1 MTYPLLPLQA
11 GSRRLALIV
20 IPLLLVL
27 SLAATCPAVPTPPP
41 APAPTPALPVSLSA
55 TPQGTAAGQLGILP
69 YLSAFLDTDGDMSV
83 EEVATPGMMP
93 SFQPLHP
100 RTLPRSSGVTW
111 LRLEIPAAGTERTES
126 LMLDLGQGVPAG
138 AVLYTPDIDPL
149 SRQTTWQ
156 ESQANWR
163 NLLPLPLPAETP
175 QVCFIRLDGQ
185 PPLWFAPTLRSLD
198 NLAGAPESLLGPGV
212 MLALAVVMLLA
223 LLRGITERG
232 QWRFWTALYVGAALT
247 HAVLGGPDLGAGNI
261 TPADAVSAMAPG
273 LALMFL
279 AHLARHLMQ
288 TASHSRLLD
297 IQYLLLSLPGAVL
310 ALLPL
315 WPDFSWLG
323 RFLPLWP
330 MLALIFVPTTLG
342 AWLMGVPGARRFLLG
357 CLVAALGAGLAVLD
371 LGTLLPPFVQGTLP
385 LWGTALSAL
394 IIAGMSA
401 PGREAGTSAE
411 PADPLAPGRPA
422 RNQTITDPNLRLLDT
437 DGNTLPL
444 MTGLSQPAPAPATVE
459 AESASATAIR
469 RLEQALA
476 APLREI
482 VEQDR
487 QLEQCALPHDVRSR
501 VENMGRRARQALSL
515 LHDPAG
521 DAAAPAAPAPT
532 DTARAEKR
540 VFDLRKTLRQA
551 HDTCRP
557 LAEKSGIALGWHVP
571 ADLEQLYEGPA
582 GELEDVLRLLLE
594 DALRATKGGK
604 IHFAVRRVP
613 DSKHPGHLLFQVRD
627 TGTGLPPEQRS
638 ASLLAR
644 IWELSSSHGGFLG
657 VESGPRGTSV
667 IFTLQLHLPEASDGE
682 DLPTV
687 LVCAPDAA
695 TRHELGAM
703 LRDLPCTCHETGTLA
718 HGLATGARKGRT
730 PAAVL
735 LVCGPEASVD
745 AAPLLRRY
753 HSLAERTGPF
763 GAVALT
769 PDQSQWDA
777 LAHAGFS
784 HALTLPVSE
793 DALRETVLEILGSHD
808 DVADLGA
815 PLPETR
821 QADAPLPDLF
831 GPAAAPQADQ
841 GMPDLLLSTD
851 DIPQQTA
858 PAAPAAA
865 SADLPDLFA
874 APAAAAADTAQAEPL
889 PLTDDMRLDMPAA
902 QTARPVADAVQPEE
916 AAPAESPVQENENA
930 PDAAE
935 DIAPAPAP
943 AAPDFPSVPM
953 PETAE
958 TNEAAMPE
966 APVKEEEPAAPA
978 ADMTREEPLPQQET
992 AAAAAAAPADVAA
1005 EALSDE
1011 MDSAEEAG
1019 TKAVA
1024 GADVTP
1030 PARDEA
1036 AAVSPSAPAFPA
1048 PAREAA
1054 AEQAPPAD
1062 DVQTGD
1068 APTDAAEAPV
1078 SDAVQPEEAAS
1089 ADSPVQEN
1097 ENAPEAAEDVAPAPA
1112 PAAPDFPSV
1121 PVGET
1126 AETNEAAMP
1135 EAPTRE
1141 EDTSVPATDMTQEEP
1156 LPQQETADAA
1166 PADVAAEALSDE
1178 MDSTDEAGAETVADT
1193 DVTPSAQDEAAA
1205 VPPSAPAFPAP
1216 AREAAAEQTLPAD
1229 DVQTGDASTDAAEA
1243 PVSDAVQ
1250 PEEAA
1255 SADSPVQENEN
1266 APEAAEDVA
1275 PAPAPAA
1282 PDFPSVPVAEMAETN
1297 EAAMPEAP
1305 AREEDT
1311 AAPAAGMTREEPLPQ
1326 QETADAAPADVAAE
1340 ALSDEMDS
1348 TDEAGAETV
1357 ADTDVT
1363 PSAQDEAAAVPPSA
1377 PAFPAPARE
1386 AAAEQTLPADDV
1398 QTGDASTDAAEA
1410 PVSDAVQPEE
1420 AASADS
1426 PVQENENAPE
1436 AAEDVAP
1443 APAPAAPDFPS
1454 VPVAEMAETNEAAMP
1469 EAPVK
1474 EAGPVAPVADMTREE
1489 PLPQQETADAAAA
1502 APADDATGATVDE
1515 KERTEA
1521 PVADAQAASA
1531 TRAPAFPSVEAA
1543 ASPLAGG
1550 YVSPS
1555 LRHAGEWVG
1564 EPMPIG
1570 TPVDRPAPRQE
1581 ETVSAPVE
1589 TVVTVRP
1596 LRRDVSPDEI
1606 ARKLGKPSLVPTDKS
1621 ALITPQPRKSSS
1633 TGPGAGTQPAF
1644 PGAPVEEAPQA
1655 VPGSKDVSSLPDM
1668 TPDSTTLLASG
1679 REETSRT
1686 RAAAN
1691 TLMRFLSRFH
1701 TGNGQPQDKEEAR
1714 SPQAPAATAQER
1726 QGTPRPMPR
1735 KDAPREETPGTTA
1748 DIPATT
1754 NPWIERRAASRP
1766 VAPTPRMPVPPM
1778 PQRPQPPDDPE
1789 DPLPALMWR
1798 MDKYLAEAGYALEQR
1813 RLHLVAD
1820 AAGRLAAEAES
1831 YGFRVLGRMARCV
1844 ESAGRAKDLQ
1854 AVTDLLPELAT
1865 AVERHRISMGS

>member
-1 MTYPLLPLQA
+1 MTYPLLPVQA
-11 GSRRLALIV
+11 ACRRLALIV

-41 APAPTPALPVSLSA
+41 VPAPTPALPASLSA
-55 TPQGTAAGQLGILP
+55 APQASTAGQLGILP

-83 EEVATPGMMP
+83 EEVAAPGMMA

-100 RTLPRSSGVTW
+100 RALPRSSGVTW
-111 LRLEIPAAGTERTES
+111 LRLEIPAAGTARAES

-198 NLAGAPESLLGPGV
+198 NLASAPESLLGPGV

-288 TASHSRLLD
+288 TPSHSRLLD

-315 WPDFSWLG
+315 WPDFSWMG

-401 PGREAGTSAE
+401 PGRETGSSAE
-411 PADPLAPGRPA
+411 AADPLAPGRPA
-422 RNQTITDPNLRLLDT
+422 QNQTITDPNLRLLDT

-482 VEQDR
+482 VEQNR
-487 QLEQCALPHDVRSR
+487 QLEQCALPHDARSR
-501 VENMGRRARQALSL
+501 VESMGRRARQALSL

-521 DAAAPAAPAPT
+521 EAAAPATPPPA

-540 VFDLRKTLRQA
+540 VFDLRKTLRQT
-551 HDTCRP
+551 HETCRA
-557 LAEKSGIALGWHVP
+557 LAEKSDIALGWHVP

-582 GELEDVLRLLLE
+582 GDLEDVLRLLLE
-594 DALRATKGGK
+594 DAVRASKGGK

-613 DSKHPGHLLFQVRD
+613 DSKNPGHLLFQVRD

-667 IFTLQLHLPEASDGE
+667 IFTLQLHLPAASDDE
-682 DLPTV
+682 ELPTV

-695 TRHELGAM
+695 TRRELGAM

-718 HGLATGARKGRT
+718 HGLAAGARKGRT

-735 LVCGPEASVD
+735 LICGPEASVE

-784 HALTLPVSE
+784 HALTLPVAE

-815 PLPETR
+815 PLPESR
-821 QADAPLPDLF
+821 QAEAPLPDLF

-841 GMPDLLLSTD
+841 GMPDLLLSTED
-851 DIPQQTA
+851 VPQQTA
-858 PAAPAAA
+858 PAAPAAT
-865 SADLPDLFA
+865 SGDLPDLFA
-874 APAAAAADTAQAEPL
+874 AAADAAPAEPL
-889 PLTDDMRLDMPAA
+889 TLTDDMRLDAPAA
-902 QTARPVADAVQPEE
+902 QPVADAAQPVEPAAADSPVQEKENASAATADDVPAAPTAPAFPSVPVAETPADAMPEAPVEAKEE
-916 AAPAESPVQENENA
+916 AAAPANETAQDEEEPRQETAADTAPAAPADGPDKADEAPAARADDAEKPVAAAPASADVTSPVQEESAAAAPLSAPASPVQEAEAEQPLPSDDARADAAEAPAADDAQPVEPAATDSPVQESEKVSDATADEVPAAPTAPAFPSVPVTETPADAMPETPVKEKEEAAAPADETSQDKEEARQETTADAAPAAPVDGPDEADEAPAARADDAEESVTAAPAPADVASPVQEESAAAPLSAPAFPAQEAEAEQPLPGDDAREDAAEAPVADAAQPAEPAATDSPVQENENA
-930 PDAAE
+930 PDASADE
-935 DIAPAPAP
+935 VP
-943 AAPDFPSVPM
+943 AAP
-953 PETAE
+953 T
-958 TNEAAMPE
+958 
-966 APVKEEEPAAPA
+966 APA
-978 ADMTREEPLPQQET
+978 
-992 AAAAAAAPADVAA
+992 
-1005 EALSDE
+1005 
-1011 MDSAEEAG
+1011 
-1019 TKAVA
+1019 
-1024 GADVTP
+1024 
-1030 PARDEA
+1030 
-1036 AAVSPSAPAFPA
+1036 
-1048 PAREAA
+1048 
-1054 AEQAPPAD
+1054 
-1062 DVQTGD
+1062 
-1068 APTDAAEAPV
+1068 
-1078 SDAVQPEEAAS
+1078 
-1089 ADSPVQEN
+1089 
-1097 ENAPEAAEDVAPAPA
+1097 
-1112 PAAPDFPSV
+1112 
-1121 PVGET
+1121 
-1126 AETNEAAMP
+1126 
-1135 EAPTRE
+1135 
-1141 EDTSVPATDMTQEEP
+1141 
-1156 LPQQETADAA
+1156 
-1166 PADVAAEALSDE
+1166 
-1178 MDSTDEAGAETVADT
+1178 
-1193 DVTPSAQDEAAA
+1193 
-1205 VPPSAPAFPAP
+1205 
-1216 AREAAAEQTLPAD
+1216 
-1229 DVQTGDASTDAAEA
+1229 
-1243 PVSDAVQ
+1243 
-1250 PEEAA
+1250 
-1255 SADSPVQENEN
+1255 
-1266 APEAAEDVA
+1266 
-1275 PAPAPAA
+1275 
-1282 PDFPSVPVAEMAETN
+1282 FPSVPVAETH
-1297 EAAMPEAP
+1297 
-1305 AREEDT
+1305 D
-1311 AAPAAGMTREEPLPQ
+1311 
-1326 QETADAAPADVAAE
+1326 DA
-1340 ALSDEMDS
+1340 L
-1348 TDEAGAETV
+1348 
-1357 ADTDVT
+1357 
-1363 PSAQDEAAAVPPSA
+1363 
-1377 PAFPAPARE
+1377 
-1386 AAAEQTLPADDV
+1386 
-1398 QTGDASTDAAEA
+1398 
-1410 PVSDAVQPEE
+1410 
-1420 AASADS
+1420 
-1426 PVQENENAPE
+1426 
-1436 AAEDVAP
+1436 
-1443 APAPAAPDFPS
+1443 
-1454 VPVAEMAETNEAAMP
+1454 P
-1469 EAPVK
+1469 EAPVEAK
-1474 EAGPVAPVADMTREE
+1474 E
-1489 PLPQQETADAAAA
+1489 
-1502 APADDATGATVDE
+1502 
-1515 KERTEA
+1515 
-1521 PVADAQAASA
+1521 
-1531 TRAPAFPSVEAA
+1531 EAA
-1543 ASPLAGG
+1543 ASPLSGG

-1570 TPVDRPAPRQE
+1570 TPVSRPAPRQE
-1581 ETVSAPVE
+1581 ETASAPVE

-1606 ARKLGKPSLVPTDKS
+1606 ARKLGKPSLVPTDRS

-1633 TGPGAGTQPAF
+1633 SGPAAGTQPVF

-1701 TGNGQPQDKEEAR
+1701 TGNSQPQDREEEDKG
-1714 SPQAPAATAQER
+1714 PQAPAATVQER
-1726 QGTPRPMPR
+1726 QGTPRPMP
-1735 KDAPREETPGTTA
+1735 KKEAPREETTETTA
-1748 DIPATT
+1748 DIPVTT
-1754 NPWIERRAASRP
+1754 NPWIERRTAPRP

>member
-1 MTYPLLPLQA
+1 MTYPLLSLQA

-111 LRLEIPAAGTERTES
+111 LRLEIPAAGTERIES

-444 MTGLSQPAPAPATVE
+444 MTGLSQSAPAPATVE

-482 VEQDR
+482 VEQNR

-521 DAAAPAAPAPT
+521 DAAAPVVPAPA

-540 VFDLRKTLRQA
+540 VFDLRKTLRQT

-667 IFTLQLHLPEASDGE
+667 IFTLQLHLPDASDGE

-874 APAAAAADTAQAEPL
+874 APAAAAADTAQTEPL
-889 PLTDDMRLDMPAA
+889 PLTDDMRLDTPAA
-902 QTARPVADAVQPEE
+902 QTARPVADAAQPEE
-916 AAPAESPVQENENA
+916 AAPADSPVQENENA
-930 PDAAE
+930 PEAAE
-935 DIAPAPAP
+935 DVAPAPAP
-943 AAPDFPSVPM
+943 AAPDFPSVPV

-966 APVKEEEPAAPA
+966 APVKEEETAAPA
-978 ADMTREEPLPQQET
+978 AGMTQEEPLPQQET
-992 AAAAAAAPADVAA
+992 ADAGTPADAAA

-1019 TKAVA
+1019 TKAMA
-1024 GADVTP
+1024 DADVP
-1030 PARDEA
+1030 SPARDEA

-1054 AEQAPPAD
+1054 AEQALPAD
-1062 DVQTGD
+1062 DVQAGD

-1121 PVGET
+1121 PVAET

-1135 EAPTRE
+1135 EAPARE
-1141 EDTSVPATDMTQEEP
+1141 EDTAVPATDMTQEEP
-1156 LPQQETADAA
+1156 LPQQKTADADA
-1166 PADVAAEALSDE
+1166 PADAAAEALSDE
-1178 MDSTDEAGAETVADT
+1178 MDSAEEAVAEAMADA
-1193 DVTPSAQDEAAA
+1193 DVPSPARDEAAA

-1216 AREAAAEQTLPAD
+1216 ARETAAEQPLPAD
-1229 DVQTGDASTDAAEA
+1229 DVQTDDARADAAEA
-1243 PVSDAVQ
+1243 PVSDAAQ

-1255 SADSPVQENEN
+1255 PADSPVQENEN

-1282 PDFPSVPVAEMAETN
+1282 PDFPSVPVAETAETN

-1311 AAPAAGMTREEPLPQ
+1311 AVPAT
-1326 QETADAAPADVAAE
+1326 
-1340 ALSDEMDS
+1340 
-1348 TDEAGAETV
+1348 
-1357 ADTDVT
+1357 
-1363 PSAQDEAAAVPPSA
+1363 
-1377 PAFPAPARE
+1377 
-1386 AAAEQTLPADDV
+1386 
-1398 QTGDASTDAAEA
+1398 
-1410 PVSDAVQPEE
+1410 
-1420 AASADS
+1420 
-1426 PVQENENAPE
+1426 
-1436 AAEDVAP
+1436 
-1443 APAPAAPDFPS
+1443 
-1454 VPVAEMAETNEAAMP
+1454 
-1469 EAPVK
+1469 
-1474 EAGPVAPVADMTREE
+1474 DMTQEE

>member
-1 MTYPLLPLQA
+1 MTYPLLPVQA
-11 GSRRLALIV
+11 ACRRLALIV

-41 APAPTPALPVSLSA
+41 VPAPTPALPASLSA
-55 TPQGTAAGQLGILP
+55 APQASATGQLGILP

-83 EEVATPGMMP
+83 EEVAAPGMMA

-100 RTLPRSSGVTW
+100 RALPRSSGVTW
-111 LRLEIPAAGTERTES
+111 LRLEIPAAGTARAES

-198 NLAGAPESLLGPGV
+198 NLASAPESLLGPGV

-288 TASHSRLLD
+288 PPSHSRLLD

-315 WPDFSWLG
+315 WPDFSWMG

-401 PGREAGTSAE
+401 PGRETGSSAE
-411 PADPLAPGRPA
+411 AADPLAPGRPA
-422 RNQTITDPNLRLLDT
+422 QNQTITDPNLRLLDT

-482 VEQDR
+482 VEQNR
-487 QLEQCALPHDVRSR
+487 QLEQCALPHDARSR
-501 VENMGRRARQALSL
+501 VESMGRRARQALSL

-521 DAAAPAAPAPT
+521 ETAAPATPAPT
-532 DTARAEKR
+532 ETARAEKR
-540 VFDLRKTLRQA
+540 VFDLRKTLRQT
-551 HDTCRP
+551 HETCRA
-557 LAEKSGIALGWHVP
+557 LAEKAGIALGWHVP

-582 GELEDVLRLLLE
+582 GDLEDVLRLLLE
-594 DALRATKGGK
+594 DAVRASKGGK

-613 DSKHPGHLLFQVRD
+613 DSKNPGHLLFQVRD

-667 IFTLQLHLPEASDGE
+667 IFTLQLHLPEASDDE
-682 DLPTV
+682 ELPTV

-695 TRHELGAM
+695 TRRELGAM

-718 HGLATGARKGRT
+718 HGLAAGARKGRT

-735 LVCGPEASVD
+735 LICGPEASVE

-784 HALTLPVSE
+784 HALTLPVAE

-808 DVADLGA
+808 DVADLGT
-815 PLPETR
+815 PLPESR
-821 QADAPLPDLF
+821 QAEAPLPDLF

-851 DIPQQTA
+851 DVPQQTA
-858 PAAPAAA
+858 PAAPAAT
-865 SADLPDLFA
+865 SGDLPDLFA
-874 APAAAAADTAQAEPL
+874 APAAAAADAAPAEPL
-889 PLTDDMRLDMPAA
+889 TLTDDMRLDAPAA
-902 QTARPVADAVQPEE
+902 QPVADAAQPVEPAAADSPVQEKEYASAATADEVPAAPTAPAFPSVPVAETPADALPEGPVE
-916 AAPAESPVQENENA
+916 EKEEATAPADETAQDEEEPRQEMTADAAPAAPVDGPDDADDASAARADDAEEPVAAAPAPADVASPVQEESAAAPLSAPATPAQEAEAEQPLPGDDARAEAPVADTAHPVEPAATDSPVQENENASDATADEVQAAPTAPAFPSVPVAETPADALPEGPVEEKEEATAPADETAQDEEEPRQEMTADAAPAAPVDGPDDADDASAARADDAEEPVAAAPAPADVASPVQEESAAAPLSAPATPAQEAEAEQPLPGDDARAEAPVADTAQPAEPAATDSPVQENENA
-930 PDAAE
+930 PDATADE
-935 DIAPAPAP
+935 VP
-943 AAPDFPSVPM
+943 AAP
-953 PETAE
+953 T
-958 TNEAAMPE
+958 
-966 APVKEEEPAAPA
+966 APA
-978 ADMTREEPLPQQET
+978 
-992 AAAAAAAPADVAA
+992 
-1005 EALSDE
+1005 
-1011 MDSAEEAG
+1011 
-1019 TKAVA
+1019 
-1024 GADVTP
+1024 
-1030 PARDEA
+1030 
-1036 AAVSPSAPAFPA
+1036 
-1048 PAREAA
+1048 
-1054 AEQAPPAD
+1054 
-1062 DVQTGD
+1062 
-1068 APTDAAEAPV
+1068 
-1078 SDAVQPEEAAS
+1078 
-1089 ADSPVQEN
+1089 
-1097 ENAPEAAEDVAPAPA
+1097 
-1112 PAAPDFPSV
+1112 
-1121 PVGET
+1121 
-1126 AETNEAAMP
+1126 
-1135 EAPTRE
+1135 
-1141 EDTSVPATDMTQEEP
+1141 
-1156 LPQQETADAA
+1156 
-1166 PADVAAEALSDE
+1166 
-1178 MDSTDEAGAETVADT
+1178 
-1193 DVTPSAQDEAAA
+1193 
-1205 VPPSAPAFPAP
+1205 
-1216 AREAAAEQTLPAD
+1216 
-1229 DVQTGDASTDAAEA
+1229 
-1243 PVSDAVQ
+1243 
-1250 PEEAA
+1250 
-1255 SADSPVQENEN
+1255 
-1266 APEAAEDVA
+1266 
-1275 PAPAPAA
+1275 
-1282 PDFPSVPVAEMAETN
+1282 FPSVPVAET
-1297 EAAMPEAP
+1297 P
-1305 AREEDT
+1305 
-1311 AAPAAGMTREEPLPQ
+1311 
-1326 QETADAAPADVAAE
+1326 ADA
-1340 ALSDEMDS
+1340 
-1348 TDEAGAETV
+1348 
-1357 ADTDVT
+1357 
-1363 PSAQDEAAAVPPSA
+1363 
-1377 PAFPAPARE
+1377 
-1386 AAAEQTLPADDV
+1386 LP
-1398 QTGDASTDAAEA
+1398 G
-1410 PVSDAVQPEE
+1410 
-1420 AASADS
+1420 
-1426 PVQENENAPE
+1426 
-1436 AAEDVAP
+1436 
-1443 APAPAAPDFPS
+1443 
-1454 VPVAEMAETNEAAMP
+1454 
-1469 EAPVK
+1469 APVK
-1474 EAGPVAPVADMTREE
+1474 ERE
-1489 PLPQQETADAAAA
+1489 
-1502 APADDATGATVDE
+1502 
-1515 KERTEA
+1515 
-1521 PVADAQAASA
+1521 
-1531 TRAPAFPSVEAA
+1531 EAA
-1543 ASPLAGG
+1543 ASPLSGG

-1570 TPVDRPAPRQE
+1570 TPVSRPAPRQE
-1581 ETVSAPVE
+1581 ETASAPVE

-1606 ARKLGKPSLVPTDKS
+1606 ARKLGKPSLVPTDRS

-1633 TGPGAGTQPAF
+1633 SGPAAGTQPAF

-1701 TGNGQPQDKEEAR
+1701 TGNSQPQDREEEDKG
-1714 SPQAPAATAQER
+1714 PQAPAATVQER
-1726 QGTPRPMPR
+1726 QGTPRPMP
-1735 KDAPREETPGTTA
+1735 KKEAPREETTETTA

-1754 NPWIERRAASRP
+1754 NPWIERRTAPRP

>member
-1 MTYPLLPLQA
+1 MTYPLLPVQA
-11 GSRRLALIV
+11 ACRRLALIV

-41 APAPTPALPVSLSA
+41 VPAPTPALPASLSA
-55 TPQGTAAGQLGILP
+55 APQASATGQLGILP

-83 EEVATPGMMP
+83 EEVAAPGMMA

-100 RTLPRSSGVTW
+100 RALPRSSGVTW
-111 LRLEIPAAGTERTES
+111 LRLEIPAAGTARAES

-163 NLLPLPLPAETP
+163 NLLLLPLPAETP

-198 NLAGAPESLLGPGV
+198 NLASAPESLLGPGV

-288 TASHSRLLD
+288 TPSHSRLLD

-315 WPDFSWLG
+315 WPDFSWMG

-401 PGREAGTSAE
+401 PGRETGSSAE
-411 PADPLAPGRPA
+411 AADPLAPGRPA
-422 RNQTITDPNLRLLDT
+422 QNQTITDPNLRLLDT

-482 VEQDR
+482 VEQNR
-487 QLEQCALPHDVRSR
+487 QLEQCSLPHDARSR
-501 VENMGRRARQALSL
+501 VESMGRRARQALRL

-521 DAAAPAAPAPT
+521 ETAAPATPAPT
-532 DTARAEKR
+532 ETARAEKR
-540 VFDLRKTLRQA
+540 VFDLRKTLRQT
-551 HDTCRP
+551 HETCRA
-557 LAEKSGIALGWHVP
+557 LAEKAGIALSWHVP

-582 GELEDVLRLLLE
+582 GDLEDVLRLLLE
-594 DALRATKGGK
+594 DAVRASKGGK
-604 IHFAVRRVP
+604 VHFAVRRVP
-613 DSKHPGHLLFQVRD
+613 DSKNPGHLLFQVRD

-667 IFTLQLHLPEASDGE
+667 IFTLQLHLPEASDDE
-682 DLPTV
+682 ELPTV

-695 TRHELGAM
+695 TRRELGAM

-718 HGLATGARKGRT
+718 HGLAAGARKGRT

-735 LVCGPEASVD
+735 LICGPEASVE

-784 HALTLPVSE
+784 HALTLPVAE

-815 PLPETR
+815 PLPESR
-821 QADAPLPDLF
+821 QAEAPLPDLF

-851 DIPQQTA
+851 DVPQQTA
-858 PAAPAAA
+858 PAAPAAT
-865 SADLPDLFA
+865 SGDLPDLFA
-874 APAAAAADTAQAEPL
+874 APAAAVADAAPAEPL
-889 PLTDDMRLDMPAA
+889 PLTDDMRLDAPAA
-902 QTARPVADAVQPEE
+902 QPVADAAQPVEPAAADSPVQEKENASDATADEIPAAPTAPAFPSVPIAETPADAMPEAPVEAKEE
-916 AAPAESPVQENENA
+916 AAAPANETAQDEEEPRQETTADAAPAAPADGPDKADEAPAARADDAEEPVAAAPAPADVASPVQDESAVAPLSAPASPAQEAEAEQPLPGDDVHADAAQPVEPAAADSPVQEKENTPDATADEVPAAPTAPAFPSVPVAETPADAMPEAPVEAKEEAAAPADETAQDEEEPRQEMTADAAPTAPVDGPDEADEAPAARADDAEESVTAAPAPADVTSPAQEGSAAAPLSAPATPAQESEAEQPLPGDDAREDAAEAPVADAAQPAEPAATDSPVQENENA
-930 PDAAE
+930 PDASADE
-935 DIAPAPAP
+935 VP
-943 AAPDFPSVPM
+943 AAP
-953 PETAE
+953 T
-958 TNEAAMPE
+958 
-966 APVKEEEPAAPA
+966 APA
-978 ADMTREEPLPQQET
+978 
-992 AAAAAAAPADVAA
+992 
-1005 EALSDE
+1005 
-1011 MDSAEEAG
+1011 
-1019 TKAVA
+1019 
-1024 GADVTP
+1024 
-1030 PARDEA
+1030 
-1036 AAVSPSAPAFPA
+1036 
-1048 PAREAA
+1048 
-1054 AEQAPPAD
+1054 
-1062 DVQTGD
+1062 
-1068 APTDAAEAPV
+1068 
-1078 SDAVQPEEAAS
+1078 
-1089 ADSPVQEN
+1089 
-1097 ENAPEAAEDVAPAPA
+1097 
-1112 PAAPDFPSV
+1112 
-1121 PVGET
+1121 
-1126 AETNEAAMP
+1126 
-1135 EAPTRE
+1135 
-1141 EDTSVPATDMTQEEP
+1141 
-1156 LPQQETADAA
+1156 
-1166 PADVAAEALSDE
+1166 
-1178 MDSTDEAGAETVADT
+1178 
-1193 DVTPSAQDEAAA
+1193 
-1205 VPPSAPAFPAP
+1205 
-1216 AREAAAEQTLPAD
+1216 
-1229 DVQTGDASTDAAEA
+1229 
-1243 PVSDAVQ
+1243 
-1250 PEEAA
+1250 
-1255 SADSPVQENEN
+1255 
-1266 APEAAEDVA
+1266 
-1275 PAPAPAA
+1275 
-1282 PDFPSVPVAEMAETN
+1282 FPSVPVAETH
-1297 EAAMPEAP
+1297 
-1305 AREEDT
+1305 D
-1311 AAPAAGMTREEPLPQ
+1311 
-1326 QETADAAPADVAAE
+1326 DA
-1340 ALSDEMDS
+1340 L
-1348 TDEAGAETV
+1348 
-1357 ADTDVT
+1357 
-1363 PSAQDEAAAVPPSA
+1363 
-1377 PAFPAPARE
+1377 
-1386 AAAEQTLPADDV
+1386 
-1398 QTGDASTDAAEA
+1398 
-1410 PVSDAVQPEE
+1410 
-1420 AASADS
+1420 
-1426 PVQENENAPE
+1426 
-1436 AAEDVAP
+1436 
-1443 APAPAAPDFPS
+1443 
-1454 VPVAEMAETNEAAMP
+1454 P
-1469 EAPVK
+1469 EAPVEAK
-1474 EAGPVAPVADMTREE
+1474 E
-1489 PLPQQETADAAAA
+1489 
-1502 APADDATGATVDE
+1502 
-1515 KERTEA
+1515 
-1521 PVADAQAASA
+1521 
-1531 TRAPAFPSVEAA
+1531 EAA
-1543 ASPLAGG
+1543 ASPLSGG

-1570 TPVDRPAPRQE
+1570 TPVSRPAPRQE
-1581 ETVSAPVE
+1581 ETASAPVE

-1606 ARKLGKPSLVPTDKS
+1606 ARKLGKPSLVPTDRS

-1633 TGPGAGTQPAF
+1633 SGPAAGTQPAF

-1701 TGNGQPQDKEEAR
+1701 TGNSQPQDREEEDKG
-1714 SPQAPAATAQER
+1714 PQAPASTVQER
-1726 QGTPRPMPR
+1726 QGTPRPMP
-1735 KDAPREETPGTTA
+1735 KKEAPREDATETTA
-1748 DIPATT
+1748 DIPVTT
-1754 NPWIERRAASRP
+1754 NPWIERRTAPRP

>member
-1 MTYPLLPLQA
+1 MQTIASRSEDVVRRFFDAYLHLRDLDKTLECLADDIRWIGTGDFERAGKGFCDCRELL
-11 GSRRLALIV
+11 IEEFK
-20 IPLLLVL
+20 
-27 SLAATCPAVPTPPP
+27 
-41 APAPTPALPVSLSA
+41 A
-55 TPQGTAAGQLGILP
+55 TPGSFDVKLRNLYSVEAGKAC
-69 YLSAFLDTDGDMSV
+69 YTDGDMSV

-482 VEQDR
+482 VEQNR

-501 VENMGRRARQALSL
+501 VENMGRRARQALNL

-521 DAAAPAAPAPT
+521 DAAAPAAPAPA

-874 APAAAAADTAQAEPL
+874 APAAAAADTAQTEPL
-889 PLTDDMRLDMPAA
+889 PLTDDMRLDTPAA

-953 PETAE
+953 AETAE
-958 TNEAAMPE
+958 TSEAAMPE
-966 APVKEEEPAAPA
+966 APVKEEGPAAPA
-978 ADMTREEPLPQQET
+978 ADMTREEPLPQQE
-992 AAAAAAAPADVAA
+992 A
-1005 EALSDE
+1005 
-1011 MDSAEEAG
+1011 
-1019 TKAVA
+1019 
-1024 GADVTP
+1024 
-1030 PARDEA
+1030 
-1036 AAVSPSAPAFPA
+1036 
-1048 PAREAA
+1048 
-1054 AEQAPPAD
+1054 
-1062 DVQTGD
+1062 
-1068 APTDAAEAPV
+1068 
-1078 SDAVQPEEAAS
+1078 
-1089 ADSPVQEN
+1089 
-1097 ENAPEAAEDVAPAPA
+1097 
-1112 PAAPDFPSV
+1112 
-1121 PVGET
+1121 
-1126 AETNEAAMP
+1126 
-1135 EAPTRE
+1135 
-1141 EDTSVPATDMTQEEP
+1141 
-1156 LPQQETADAA
+1156 
-1166 PADVAAEALSDE
+1166 
-1178 MDSTDEAGAETVADT
+1178 
-1193 DVTPSAQDEAAA
+1193 
-1205 VPPSAPAFPAP
+1205 
-1216 AREAAAEQTLPAD
+1216 
-1229 DVQTGDASTDAAEA
+1229 
-1243 PVSDAVQ
+1243 
-1250 PEEAA
+1250 
-1255 SADSPVQENEN
+1255 
-1266 APEAAEDVA
+1266 
-1275 PAPAPAA
+1275 
-1282 PDFPSVPVAEMAETN
+1282 
-1297 EAAMPEAP
+1297 
-1305 AREEDT
+1305 
-1311 AAPAAGMTREEPLPQ
+1311 
-1326 QETADAAPADVAAE
+1326 
-1340 ALSDEMDS
+1340 
-1348 TDEAGAETV
+1348 
-1357 ADTDVT
+1357 
-1363 PSAQDEAAAVPPSA
+1363 
-1377 PAFPAPARE
+1377 
-1386 AAAEQTLPADDV
+1386 
-1398 QTGDASTDAAEA
+1398 
-1410 PVSDAVQPEE
+1410 
-1420 AASADS
+1420 
-1426 PVQENENAPE
+1426 
-1436 AAEDVAP
+1436 
-1443 APAPAAPDFPS
+1443 
-1454 VPVAEMAETNEAAMP
+1454 
-1469 EAPVK
+1469 
-1474 EAGPVAPVADMTREE
+1474 
-1489 PLPQQETADAAAA
+1489 ADAAAA
-1502 APADDATGATVDE
+1502 APADAATGATVDE

-1521 PVADAQAASA
+1521 PVADAQASA
-1531 TRAPAFPSVEAA
+1531 TRAPAFPSVEAV

-1570 TPVDRPAPRQE
+1570 TPVNRPAPRQE

-1633 TGPGAGTQPAF
+1633 TGPAAGTQPAF
-1644 PGAPVEEAPQA
+1644 PGAPVEETPQA

-1754 NPWIERRAASRP
+1754 NPWIERRTASRP

-1854 AVTDLLPELAT
+1854 GSCAALLQVSGLIVFFSSMLAVLRAAGLTALLPNRLAEALACGALELSSGILLLSGPGAEAAT
-1865 AVERHRISMGS
+1865 GPLAQRGESCQTKSSMPTRAISYFMQGVHMSYERVLLPVSGKHSGERALKALSQARKLDPKEIILLHAVAPSVGSPMPNIMRDQQDIAVKAEALLAPLAAELDNAGIPYQTVIRHGLPVETIVKAAKEMDAEAIVMFSDGRDDLTDRLFGSITEHVLRNTPLPVLVVRQ

>member
-482 VEQDR
+482 VEQNR

-501 VENMGRRARQALSL
+501 VENMGRRARQALNL

-521 DAAAPAAPAPT
+521 DAAAPAAPAPA

-874 APAAAAADTAQAEPL
+874 APAAAAADTAQTEPL
-889 PLTDDMRLDMPAA
+889 PLTDDMRLDTPAA

-916 AAPAESPVQENENA
+916 AAPADSPVQENENA
-930 PDAAE
+930 PEAAE
-935 DIAPAPAP
+935 DVAPAPAP
-943 AAPDFPSVPM
+943 AAPDFPSVPV

-966 APVKEEEPAAPA
+966 APVKEEETAAPA
-978 ADMTREEPLPQQET
+978 AGMTQEEPLPQQET
-992 AAAAAAAPADVAA
+992 ADAGTPADAAA

-1019 TKAVA
+1019 TKAMA
-1024 GADVTP
+1024 DADVP
-1030 PARDEA
+1030 SPARDEA

-1054 AEQAPPAD
+1054 AEQALPAD
-1062 DVQTGD
+1062 DVQAGD

-1121 PVGET
+1121 PVAET

-1135 EAPTRE
+1135 EAPARE
-1141 EDTSVPATDMTQEEP
+1141 EDTAVPATDMTQEEP
-1156 LPQQETADAA
+1156 LPQQKTADADA
-1166 PADVAAEALSDE
+1166 PADAAAEALSDE
-1178 MDSTDEAGAETVADT
+1178 MDSAEEAVAEAMADA
-1193 DVTPSAQDEAAA
+1193 DVPSPARDEAAA

-1216 AREAAAEQTLPAD
+1216 ARETAAEQPLPAD
-1229 DVQTGDASTDAAEA
+1229 DVQTDDARADAAEA
-1243 PVSDAVQ
+1243 PVSDAAQ

-1255 SADSPVQENEN
+1255 PADSPVQENEN

-1275 PAPAPAA
+1275 PAPAPTA
-1282 PDFPSVPVAEMAETN
+1282 PDFPSVPVAETAETS
-1297 EAAMPEAP
+1297 EAAMSEAP

-1311 AAPAAGMTREEPLPQ
+1311 AVPAT
-1326 QETADAAPADVAAE
+1326 
-1340 ALSDEMDS
+1340 
-1348 TDEAGAETV
+1348 
-1357 ADTDVT
+1357 
-1363 PSAQDEAAAVPPSA
+1363 
-1377 PAFPAPARE
+1377 
-1386 AAAEQTLPADDV
+1386 
-1398 QTGDASTDAAEA
+1398 
-1410 PVSDAVQPEE
+1410 
-1420 AASADS
+1420 
-1426 PVQENENAPE
+1426 
-1436 AAEDVAP
+1436 
-1443 APAPAAPDFPS
+1443 
-1454 VPVAEMAETNEAAMP
+1454 
-1469 EAPVK
+1469 
-1474 EAGPVAPVADMTREE
+1474 DMTREE

>member
-1 MTYPLLPLQA
+1 MTYPLLPVQA
-11 GSRRLALIV
+11 ACRRLALIV

-41 APAPTPALPVSLSA
+41 VPAPTPALPASLSA
-55 TPQGTAAGQLGILP
+55 APQASATGQLGILP

-83 EEVATPGMMP
+83 EEVAAPGMMA

-100 RTLPRSSGVTW
+100 RALPRSSGVTW
-111 LRLEIPAAGTERTES
+111 LRLEIPAAGTARAES

-198 NLAGAPESLLGPGV
+198 NLASAPESLLGPGV

-288 TASHSRLLD
+288 TPSHSRLLD

-315 WPDFSWLG
+315 WPDFSWMG

-401 PGREAGTSAE
+401 PGRETGSSAE
-411 PADPLAPGRPA
+411 AADPLAPGRPA
-422 RNQTITDPNLRLLDT
+422 QNQTITDPNLRLLDT

-482 VEQDR
+482 VEQNR
-487 QLEQCALPHDVRSR
+487 QLEQCALPHDARSR
-501 VENMGRRARQALSL
+501 VESMGRRARQALSL

-521 DAAAPAAPAPT
+521 EAAAPATPAPA
-532 DTARAEKR
+532 DTARTEKR
-540 VFDLRKTLRQA
+540 VFDLRKTLRQT
-551 HDTCRP
+551 HETCRA
-557 LAEKSGIALGWHVP
+557 LAEKAGIALGWHVP

-582 GELEDVLRLLLE
+582 GDLEDVLRLLLE
-594 DALRATKGGK
+594 DAVRASKGGK

-613 DSKHPGHLLFQVRD
+613 DSKNPGHLLFQVRD

-667 IFTLQLHLPEASDGE
+667 IFTLQLHLPEASDDE
-682 DLPTV
+682 ELPTV

-695 TRHELGAM
+695 TRRELGAM

-718 HGLATGARKGRT
+718 HGLAAGARKGRT

-735 LVCGPEASVD
+735 LICGPEASVE

-784 HALTLPVSE
+784 HALTLPVAE

-815 PLPETR
+815 PLPESR
-821 QADAPLPDLF
+821 QAEAPLPDLF

-841 GMPDLLLSTD
+841 GMPDLLLSTE

-858 PAAPAAA
+858 PAAPAAT
-865 SADLPDLFA
+865 SGDLPDLFA
-874 APAAAAADTAQAEPL
+874 APAAAAADAAPAEPL
-889 PLTDDMRLDMPAA
+889 TLTDDIRLDAPAA
-902 QTARPVADAVQPEE
+902 QPVADAAQPVEP
-916 AAPAESPVQENENA
+916 AAADSPVQEKENA
-930 PDAAE
+930 SAATA
-935 DIAPAPAP
+935 DDVP
-943 AAPDFPSVPM
+943 AAPTAPAFPSVPV
-953 PETAE
+953 AE
-958 TNEAAMPE
+958 TPADAMPE
-966 APVKEEEPAAPA
+966 APVEAKEEAAAPANETAQDEEEPRQETTADAAPAAPA
-978 ADMTREEPLPQQET
+978 DGPDKADEAPAARADDAEEPVAAAPAPADVVRPVQEESAAAPLSAPASPAPAQEAEAEQPLPGDDVHADAAEAPVADTAQPVEPAATDSPVQEKENAPDATADEVPAAPTAPAFPSVPVAETPADAMPEAPVEAKEEAADQAGETAQDEEEPRQET
-992 AAAAAAAPADVAA
+992 TADAAPVAPVDGPDEADEAPAARADDAEESVTAAPAPADVA
-1005 EALSDE
+1005 SPVQDE
-1011 MDSAEEAG
+1011 S
-1019 TKAVA
+1019 
-1024 GADVTP
+1024 
-1030 PARDEA
+1030 A
-1036 AAVSPSAPAFPA
+1036 AAPLSAPASPA
-1048 PAREAA
+1048 QEAE
-1054 AEQAPPAD
+1054 AEQPLPGD
-1062 DVQTGD
+1062 D
-1068 APTDAAEAPV
+1068 ARTDAAEAPV
-1078 SDAVQPEEAAS
+1078 ADAAQPVEPAAT
-1089 ADSPVQEN
+1089 DSPVQKN
-1097 ENAPEAAEDVAPAPA
+1097 EIASDAAADEV
-1112 PAAPDFPSV
+1112 PAAP
-1121 PVGET
+1121 T
-1126 AETNEAAMP
+1126 
-1135 EAPTRE
+1135 
-1141 EDTSVPATDMTQEEP
+1141 
-1156 LPQQETADAA
+1156 
-1166 PADVAAEALSDE
+1166 
-1178 MDSTDEAGAETVADT
+1178 
-1193 DVTPSAQDEAAA
+1193 
-1205 VPPSAPAFPAP
+1205 
-1216 AREAAAEQTLPAD
+1216 
-1229 DVQTGDASTDAAEA
+1229 
-1243 PVSDAVQ
+1243 
-1250 PEEAA
+1250 
-1255 SADSPVQENEN
+1255 
-1266 APEAAEDVA
+1266 
-1275 PAPAPAA
+1275 
-1282 PDFPSVPVAEMAETN
+1282 
-1297 EAAMPEAP
+1297 
-1305 AREEDT
+1305 
-1311 AAPAAGMTREEPLPQ
+1311 
-1326 QETADAAPADVAAE
+1326 
-1340 ALSDEMDS
+1340 
-1348 TDEAGAETV
+1348 
-1357 ADTDVT
+1357 
-1363 PSAQDEAAAVPPSA
+1363 
-1377 PAFPAPARE
+1377 
-1386 AAAEQTLPADDV
+1386 
-1398 QTGDASTDAAEA
+1398 
-1410 PVSDAVQPEE
+1410 
-1420 AASADS
+1420 
-1426 PVQENENAPE
+1426 
-1436 AAEDVAP
+1436 
-1443 APAPAAPDFPS
+1443 
-1454 VPVAEMAETNEAAMP
+1454 
-1469 EAPVK
+1469 
-1474 EAGPVAPVADMTREE
+1474 
-1489 PLPQQETADAAAA
+1489 
-1502 APADDATGATVDE
+1502 
-1515 KERTEA
+1515 
-1521 PVADAQAASA
+1521 
-1531 TRAPAFPSVEAA
+1531 APAFPSVPVTETPADAMPGAPVKEKEEAA
-1543 ASPLAGG
+1543 ASPLSGG

-1570 TPVDRPAPRQE
+1570 TPVSRPAPRQE
-1581 ETVSAPVE
+1581 ETASAPVE

-1606 ARKLGKPSLVPTDKS
+1606 ARKLGKPSLVPTDRS

-1633 TGPGAGTQPAF
+1633 SGPAAGTQPAF

-1701 TGNGQPQDKEEAR
+1701 TSNSQPQDREEEDKG
-1714 SPQAPAATAQER
+1714 PQAPAATVQER
-1726 QGTPRPMPR
+1726 QGTPRPMP
-1735 KDAPREETPGTTA
+1735 KKEAPREEATETMA

-1754 NPWIERRAASRP
+1754 NPWIERRTAPRP

>member
-11 GSRRLALIV
+11 GFRRLALIV

-482 VEQDR
+482 VEQNR

-521 DAAAPAAPAPT
+521 DAAAPAAPAPA

-604 IHFAVRRVP
+604 IRFAVRRVP

-718 HGLATGARKGRT
+718 HGLAAGARKGRT

-874 APAAAAADTAQAEPL
+874 APATAAADTAQTEPL
-889 PLTDDMRLDMPAA
+889 PLTDDMRLDTPAA

-916 AAPAESPVQENENA
+916 AA
-930 PDAAE
+930 
-935 DIAPAPAP
+935 
-943 AAPDFPSVPM
+943 
-953 PETAE
+953 
-958 TNEAAMPE
+958 
-966 APVKEEEPAAPA
+966 
-978 ADMTREEPLPQQET
+978 
-992 AAAAAAAPADVAA
+992 
-1005 EALSDE
+1005 
-1011 MDSAEEAG
+1011 
-1019 TKAVA
+1019 
-1024 GADVTP
+1024 
-1030 PARDEA
+1030 
-1036 AAVSPSAPAFPA
+1036 
-1048 PAREAA
+1048 
-1054 AEQAPPAD
+1054 
-1062 DVQTGD
+1062 
-1068 APTDAAEAPV
+1068 
-1078 SDAVQPEEAAS
+1078 S
-1089 ADSPVQEN
+1089 ADSPVQKN
-1097 ENAPEAAEDVAPAPA
+1097 ESS
-1112 PAAPDFPSV
+1112 PD
-1121 PVGET
+1121 
-1126 AETNEAAMP
+1126 
-1135 EAPTRE
+1135 
-1141 EDTSVPATDMTQEEP
+1141 
-1156 LPQQETADAA
+1156 
-1166 PADVAAEALSDE
+1166 
-1178 MDSTDEAGAETVADT
+1178 
-1193 DVTPSAQDEAAA
+1193 
-1205 VPPSAPAFPAP
+1205 
-1216 AREAAAEQTLPAD
+1216 
-1229 DVQTGDASTDAAEA
+1229 
-1243 PVSDAVQ
+1243 
-1250 PEEAA
+1250 
-1255 SADSPVQENEN
+1255 
-1266 APEAAEDVA
+1266 
-1275 PAPAPAA
+1275 
-1282 PDFPSVPVAEMAETN
+1282 
-1297 EAAMPEAP
+1297 
-1305 AREEDT
+1305 
-1311 AAPAAGMTREEPLPQ
+1311 
-1326 QETADAAPADVAAE
+1326 
-1340 ALSDEMDS
+1340 
-1348 TDEAGAETV
+1348 
-1357 ADTDVT
+1357 
-1363 PSAQDEAAAVPPSA
+1363 
-1377 PAFPAPARE
+1377 
-1386 AAAEQTLPADDV
+1386 
-1398 QTGDASTDAAEA
+1398 
-1410 PVSDAVQPEE
+1410 
-1420 AASADS
+1420 
-1426 PVQENENAPE
+1426 

-1474 EAGPVAPVADMTREE
+1474 EAGPAAPAADMTREE

-1633 TGPGAGTQPAF
+1633 TGPAAGTQPAF

-1754 NPWIERRAASRP
+1754 NPWIERRTASRP

>member
-482 VEQDR
+482 VEQNR

-501 VENMGRRARQALSL
+501 VENMGRRARQALNL

-521 DAAAPAAPAPT
+521 DAAAPAAPAPA

-874 APAAAAADTAQAEPL
+874 APAAAAADTAQTEPL
-889 PLTDDMRLDMPAA
+889 PLTDDMRLDTPAA

-916 AAPAESPVQENENA
+916 AA
-930 PDAAE
+930 
-935 DIAPAPAP
+935 
-943 AAPDFPSVPM
+943 
-953 PETAE
+953 
-958 TNEAAMPE
+958 
-966 APVKEEEPAAPA
+966 
-978 ADMTREEPLPQQET
+978 
-992 AAAAAAAPADVAA
+992 
-1005 EALSDE
+1005 
-1011 MDSAEEAG
+1011 SAE
-1019 TKAVA
+1019 
-1024 GADVTP
+1024 
-1030 PARDEA
+1030 
-1036 AAVSPSAPAFPA
+1036 
-1048 PAREAA
+1048 
-1054 AEQAPPAD
+1054 
-1062 DVQTGD
+1062 
-1068 APTDAAEAPV
+1068 
-1078 SDAVQPEEAAS
+1078 
-1089 ADSPVQEN
+1089 SPVQEN

-1121 PVGET
+1121 PMPET
-1126 AETNEAAMP
+1126 AETNEAAIP
-1135 EAPTRE
+1135 EAPVKE
-1141 EDTSVPATDMTQEEP
+1141 EVP
-1156 LPQQETADAA
+1156 
-1166 PADVAAEALSDE
+1166 
-1178 MDSTDEAGAETVADT
+1178 
-1193 DVTPSAQDEAAA
+1193 
-1205 VPPSAPAFPAP
+1205 
-1216 AREAAAEQTLPAD
+1216 
-1229 DVQTGDASTDAAEA
+1229 
-1243 PVSDAVQ
+1243 
-1250 PEEAA
+1250 
-1255 SADSPVQENEN
+1255 
-1266 APEAAEDVA
+1266 
-1275 PAPAPAA
+1275 
-1282 PDFPSVPVAEMAETN
+1282 
-1297 EAAMPEAP
+1297 
-1305 AREEDT
+1305 
-1311 AAPAAGMTREEPLPQ
+1311 AAPAADMTREEPLPQ

-1363 PSAQDEAAAVPPSA
+1363 PPARDEAAAVPPST

-1386 AAAEQTLPADDV
+1386 VAAEQAPPADDV
-1398 QTGDASTDAAEA
+1398 QTGDVRTDADEA

-1420 AASADS
+1420 AAPADS

-1469 EAPVK
+1469 AAPVK
-1474 EAGPVAPVADMTREE
+1474 EAGPAAPAADMTREE

-1502 APADDATGATVDE
+1502 ASADDATGATVDE

-1581 ETVSAPVE
+1581 EAVSAPVE

-1633 TGPGAGTQPAF
+1633 TGPAAGTQPAF
-1644 PGAPVEEAPQA
+1644 PGAPVEETPQA

-1714 SPQAPAATAQER
+1714 SPQTPAATAQER

-1754 NPWIERRAASRP
+1754 NPWIERRTASRP

>member
-11 GSRRLALIV
+11 SSRRLALIV

-482 VEQDR
+482 VEQNR

-521 DAAAPAAPAPT
+521 DAAAPAAPAPA

-695 TRHELGAM
+695 TRRELGAM

-718 HGLATGARKGRT
+718 HGLAAGARKGRT

-874 APAAAAADTAQAEPL
+874 APAAAAADTAQAETL
-889 PLTDDMRLDMPAA
+889 PLTDDMRLDTPAA
-902 QTARPVADAVQPEE
+902 QTARPVAADAVQPEE
-916 AAPAESPVQENENA
+916 AAPADSPVQENKNA
-930 PDAAE
+930 PEAAE
-935 DIAPAPAP
+935 DVAPAPAP
-943 AAPDFPSVPM
+943 AAPDFPSVPVA
-953 PETAE
+953 ETAE

-966 APVKEEEPAAPA
+966 APAREEDTAVPAT
-978 ADMTREEPLPQQET
+978 DMTQEEPLPQQET
-992 AAAAAAAPADVAA
+992 ADAAPADAAA

-1011 MDSAEEAG
+1011 IDSTEEAG
-1019 TKAVA
+1019 AKAMA
-1024 GADVTP
+1024 DADVP
-1030 PARDEA
+1030 SPARDEA
-1036 AAVSPSAPAFPA
+1036 AEVPPSAPAFPA
-1048 PAREAA
+1048 PARETA
-1054 AEQAPPAD
+1054 AEQTLPAD
-1062 DVQTGD
+1062 DVQTD
-1068 APTDAAEAPV
+1068 DVRADAAEAPV

-1112 PAAPDFPSV
+1112 PV
-1121 PVGET
+1121 
-1126 AETNEAAMP
+1126 
-1135 EAPTRE
+1135 
-1141 EDTSVPATDMTQEEP
+1141 
-1156 LPQQETADAA
+1156 
-1166 PADVAAEALSDE
+1166 
-1178 MDSTDEAGAETVADT
+1178 
-1193 DVTPSAQDEAAA
+1193 
-1205 VPPSAPAFPAP
+1205 
-1216 AREAAAEQTLPAD
+1216 
-1229 DVQTGDASTDAAEA
+1229 
-1243 PVSDAVQ
+1243 
-1250 PEEAA
+1250 
-1255 SADSPVQENEN
+1255 
-1266 APEAAEDVA
+1266 
-1275 PAPAPAA
+1275 A

-1297 EAAMPEAP
+1297 EAAMPKAP

-1311 AAPAAGMTREEPLPQ
+1311 AAPAAGMTQ
-1326 QETADAAPADVAAE
+1326 
-1340 ALSDEMDS
+1340 
-1348 TDEAGAETV
+1348 
-1357 ADTDVT
+1357 
-1363 PSAQDEAAAVPPSA
+1363 
-1377 PAFPAPARE
+1377 
-1386 AAAEQTLPADDV
+1386 
-1398 QTGDASTDAAEA
+1398 
-1410 PVSDAVQPEE
+1410 
-1420 AASADS
+1420 
-1426 PVQENENAPE
+1426 
-1436 AAEDVAP
+1436 
-1443 APAPAAPDFPS
+1443 
-1454 VPVAEMAETNEAAMP
+1454 
-1469 EAPVK
+1469 
-1474 EAGPVAPVADMTREE
+1474 EE

-1633 TGPGAGTQPAF
+1633 TGPAAGTQPAF

-1754 NPWIERRAASRP
+1754 NPWIERRTASRP

>member
-175 QVCFIRLDGQ
+175 QGCFIRLDGQ

-521 DAAAPAAPAPT
+521 DAAAPAAPAPA

-695 TRHELGAM
+695 TRRELGAM

-718 HGLATGARKGRT
+718 HGLAAGARKGRT

-821 QADAPLPDLF
+821 QADAPLPGLF

-874 APAAAAADTAQAEPL
+874 APAAAAADTAQTEPL
-889 PLTDDMRLDMPAA
+889 PLTDDMRLDTPAA
-902 QTARPVADAVQPEE
+902 QTARPVVDAVQPEE
-916 AAPAESPVQENENA
+916 AVSTDSPVQENENA
-930 PDAAE
+930 PEAVE
-935 DIAPAPAP
+935 DVAPAPAP

-966 APVKEEEPAAPA
+966 APVKEEGPAAPA
-978 ADMTREEPLPQQET
+978 A
-992 AAAAAAAPADVAA
+992 
-1005 EALSDE
+1005 
-1011 MDSAEEAG
+1011 
-1019 TKAVA
+1019 
-1024 GADVTP
+1024 
-1030 PARDEA
+1030 
-1036 AAVSPSAPAFPA
+1036 
-1048 PAREAA
+1048 
-1054 AEQAPPAD
+1054 
-1062 DVQTGD
+1062 
-1068 APTDAAEAPV
+1068 
-1078 SDAVQPEEAAS
+1078 
-1089 ADSPVQEN
+1089 
-1097 ENAPEAAEDVAPAPA
+1097 
-1112 PAAPDFPSV
+1112 
-1121 PVGET
+1121 
-1126 AETNEAAMP
+1126 
-1135 EAPTRE
+1135 
-1141 EDTSVPATDMTQEEP
+1141 DMTQEEP

-1166 PADVAAEALSDE
+1166 AAAPADDAAETLSDE

-1216 AREAAAEQTLPAD
+1216 AREAAAEQALPAD
-1229 DVQTGDASTDAAEA
+1229 DVQTGDAPTDAAEA

-1255 SADSPVQENEN
+1255 SADSPVQESEN

-1282 PDFPSVPVAEMAETN
+1282 PDFPSVPVAET
-1297 EAAMPEAP
+1297 
-1305 AREEDT
+1305 
-1311 AAPAAGMTREEPLPQ
+1311 
-1326 QETADAAPADVAAE
+1326 
-1340 ALSDEMDS
+1340 
-1348 TDEAGAETV
+1348 
-1357 ADTDVT
+1357 
-1363 PSAQDEAAAVPPSA
+1363 
-1377 PAFPAPARE
+1377 
-1386 AAAEQTLPADDV
+1386 
-1398 QTGDASTDAAEA
+1398 
-1410 PVSDAVQPEE
+1410 
-1420 AASADS
+1420 
-1426 PVQENENAPE
+1426 
-1436 AAEDVAP
+1436 
-1443 APAPAAPDFPS
+1443 
-1454 VPVAEMAETNEAAMP
+1454 AETNEAAMP

-1474 EAGPVAPVADMTREE
+1474 EAGPVAPAADMTREE

-1502 APADDATGATVDE
+1502 APADVATGATVDE

-1754 NPWIERRAASRP
+1754 HPWIERRTASRP

>member
-482 VEQDR
+482 VEQNR
-487 QLEQCALPHDVRSR
+487 QLEQCVLPHDVRSR

-521 DAAAPAAPAPT
+521 DAPAPAAPAPA

-667 IFTLQLHLPEASDGE
+667 IFTLQLHLPDASDGE

-718 HGLATGARKGRT
+718 HGLAAGARKGRT

-821 QADAPLPDLF
+821 QTDAPLPDLF

-874 APAAAAADTAQAEPL
+874 APANATADTAQTDPL
-889 PLTDDMRLDMPAA
+889 PLTDDMRLDTPAA

-916 AAPAESPVQENENA
+916 AAPADSPVQENENS

-935 DIAPAPAP
+935 DVAPAPAP
-943 AAPDFPSVPM
+943 AAPDFPSVPVA
-953 PETAE
+953 ETAE

-966 APVKEEEPAAPA
+966 APVKEEGPAAPA

-992 AAAAAAAPADVAA
+992 ADAGTPADTAA

-1024 GADVTP
+1024 DTDVP
-1030 PARDEA
+1030 SPARDEA
-1036 AAVSPSAPAFPA
+1036 AAVPPSAPAFPA

-1054 AEQAPPAD
+1054 AEQALPAD

-1089 ADSPVQEN
+1089 ADSPVQE
-1097 ENAPEAAEDVAPAPA
+1097 
-1112 PAAPDFPSV
+1112 S
-1121 PVGET
+1121 
-1126 AETNEAAMP
+1126 
-1135 EAPTRE
+1135 
-1141 EDTSVPATDMTQEEP
+1141 
-1156 LPQQETADAA
+1156 
-1166 PADVAAEALSDE
+1166 
-1178 MDSTDEAGAETVADT
+1178 
-1193 DVTPSAQDEAAA
+1193 
-1205 VPPSAPAFPAP
+1205 
-1216 AREAAAEQTLPAD
+1216 
-1229 DVQTGDASTDAAEA
+1229 
-1243 PVSDAVQ
+1243 
-1250 PEEAA
+1250 
-1255 SADSPVQENEN
+1255 EN

-1282 PDFPSVPVAEMAETN
+1282 PDFPSVPVAETAETN

-1305 AREEDT
+1305 TREEDT
-1311 AAPAAGMTREEPLPQ
+1311 SVPAADMTREEPLPQ
-1326 QETADAAPADVAAE
+1326 QETADAGAPADAA
-1340 ALSDEMDS
+1340 ADTLSDEMDS
-1348 TDEAGAETV
+1348 TEEAGAKAV
-1357 ADTDVT
+1357 ADADV
-1363 PSAQDEAAAVPPSA
+1363 PSPARDEAAAVSPSA

-1386 AAAEQTLPADDV
+1386 TAAEQTLPADDV
-1398 QTGDASTDAAEA
+1398 QTGDVRTDADEA

-1420 AASADS
+1420 AAPADS

-1570 TPVDRPAPRQE
+1570 TPVNRPAPRQE

-1633 TGPGAGTQPAF
+1633 TGPAAGTQPAF
-1644 PGAPVEEAPQA
+1644 PGAPVEETPQA

-1754 NPWIERRAASRP
+1754 NPWIERRTASRP

>member
-1 MTYPLLPLQA
+1 MTYPLLPVQA
-11 GSRRLALIV
+11 ACRRLALIV

-41 APAPTPALPVSLSA
+41 VPAPTPALPASLSA
-55 TPQGTAAGQLGILP
+55 APQASATGQLGILP

-83 EEVATPGMMP
+83 EEVAAPGMMA

-100 RTLPRSSGVTW
+100 RALPRSSGVTW

-198 NLAGAPESLLGPGV
+198 NLASAPESLLGPGV

-288 TASHSRLLD
+288 TPSHSRLLD

-315 WPDFSWLG
+315 WPDFSWMG

-401 PGREAGTSAE
+401 PGRETGSSAE
-411 PADPLAPGRPA
+411 AADPLAPGRPA
-422 RNQTITDPNLRLLDT
+422 QNQTITDPNLRLLDT

-482 VEQDR
+482 VEQNR
-487 QLEQCALPHDVRSR
+487 QLEQCALPHDARSR
-501 VENMGRRARQALSL
+501 VESMGRRARQALRL

-521 DAAAPAAPAPT
+521 ETAAPATPSPA

-540 VFDLRKTLRQA
+540 VFDLRKTLRQT
-551 HDTCRP
+551 HETCRA
-557 LAEKSGIALGWHVP
+557 LAEKAGIALGWHVP

-582 GELEDVLRLLLE
+582 GDLEDVLRLLLE
-594 DALRATKGGK
+594 DAVRASKGGK

-613 DSKHPGHLLFQVRD
+613 DSKNPGHLLFQVRD

-667 IFTLQLHLPEASDGE
+667 IFTLQLHLPEASDDE
-682 DLPTV
+682 ELPTV

-695 TRHELGAM
+695 TRRELGAM

-718 HGLATGARKGRT
+718 HGLAAGARKGRT

-735 LVCGPEASVD
+735 LICGPEASVE

-784 HALTLPVSE
+784 HALTLPVAE

-815 PLPETR
+815 PLPESR
-821 QADAPLPDLF
+821 QAEAPLPDLF

-851 DIPQQTA
+851 DVPQQTT
-858 PAAPAAA
+858 PAAPAAT
-865 SADLPDLFA
+865 SGDLPDLFA
-874 APAAAAADTAQAEPL
+874 APAAAVADAAPAEPL
-889 PLTDDMRLDMPAA
+889 TLTDDMRLDAPAA
-902 QTARPVADAVQPEE
+902 QPV
-916 AAPAESPVQENENA
+916 
-930 PDAAE
+930 
-935 DIAPAPAP
+935 
-943 AAPDFPSVPM
+943 
-953 PETAE
+953 
-958 TNEAAMPE
+958 
-966 APVKEEEPAAPA
+966 EPAA
-978 ADMTREEPLPQQET
+978 
-992 AAAAAAAPADVAA
+992 
-1005 EALSDE
+1005 
-1011 MDSAEEAG
+1011 
-1019 TKAVA
+1019 
-1024 GADVTP
+1024 
-1030 PARDEA
+1030 
-1036 AAVSPSAPAFPA
+1036 
-1048 PAREAA
+1048 
-1054 AEQAPPAD
+1054 
-1062 DVQTGD
+1062 
-1068 APTDAAEAPV
+1068 
-1078 SDAVQPEEAAS
+1078 

-1097 ENAPEAAEDVAPAPA
+1097 ENASDATADEV
-1112 PAAPDFPSV
+1112 PAAPTAPAFPSV
-1121 PVGET
+1121 PV
-1126 AETNEAAMP
+1126 AETPADAMP
-1135 EAPTRE
+1135 EAPVEAKE
-1141 EDTSVPATDMTQEEP
+1141 EAAAPADETAQDEEEP
-1156 LPQQETADAA
+1156 RQETTADAA
-1166 PADVAAEALSDE
+1166 PAAPADGPDKADEAPAARADDAEEPVAAAPAPADVVSPVQEESAAAPLSAPATPAQEAEDEQPLPSD
-1178 MDSTDEAGAETVADT
+1178 DARAEAPVADT
-1193 DVTPSAQDEAAA
+1193 AHPVEPAATDSPVQENENASDATADEVPAAPTAPAFPSVPVAETPADAMPEAPVEAKEEAAAPADETAQDEEEPRQETTADAAPAAPVDGPDDADEAPAARADDAEKPVAAA
-1205 VPPSAPAFPAP
+1205 PAPADVTSPVQEESAAAPLSAPAFPAP
-1216 AREAAAEQTLPAD
+1216 AQEAEAEQPLPGD
-1229 DVQTGDASTDAAEA
+1229 DVHADAAEA
-1243 PVSDAVQ
+1243 PAADAAQ
-1250 PEEAA
+1250 PVEPAA
-1255 SADSPVQENEN
+1255 ADSPVQENEN
-1266 APEAAEDVA
+1266 TPDATADDVPASPTA
-1275 PAPAPAA
+1275 PA
-1282 PDFPSVPVAEMAETN
+1282 FPSVPVTETPADALPRAPVKEKE
-1297 EAAMPEAP
+1297 EA
-1305 AREEDT
+1305 
-1311 AAPAAGMTREEPLPQ
+1311 AAPADETAQDEEEPR
-1326 QETADAAPADVAAE
+1326 QETTADAAPAAPVNGP
-1340 ALSDEMDS
+1340 
-1348 TDEAGAETV
+1348 DEA
-1357 ADTDVT
+1357 
-1363 PSAQDEAAAVPPSA
+1363 DEAP
-1377 PAFPAPARE
+1377 
-1386 AAAEQTLPADDV
+1386 
-1398 QTGDASTDAAEA
+1398 
-1410 PVSDAVQPEE
+1410 
-1420 AASADS
+1420 
-1426 PVQENENAPE
+1426 
-1436 AAEDVAP
+1436 
-1443 APAPAAPDFPS
+1443 
-1454 VPVAEMAETNEAAMP
+1454 
-1469 EAPVK
+1469 
-1474 EAGPVAPVADMTREE
+1474 
-1489 PLPQQETADAAAA
+1489 
-1502 APADDATGATVDE
+1502 
-1515 KERTEA
+1515 
-1521 PVADAQAASA
+1521 
-1531 TRAPAFPSVEAA
+1531 A
-1543 ASPLAGG
+1543 ASPLSGG

-1570 TPVDRPAPRQE
+1570 TPVSRPAPRQE
-1581 ETVSAPVE
+1581 ETASAPVE

-1606 ARKLGKPSLVPTDKS
+1606 ARKLGKPSLVPTDRS

-1633 TGPGAGTQPAF
+1633 SGPAAGTQPAF
-1644 PGAPVEEAPQA
+1644 PGAPVEKAPQA

-1701 TGNGQPQDKEEAR
+1701 TGNSQPQDREEEDKG
-1714 SPQAPAATAQER
+1714 PQAPAATVQER
-1726 QGTPRPMPR
+1726 QGTPRPMP
-1735 KDAPREETPGTTA
+1735 KKEAPREEATETTA
-1748 DIPATT
+1748 DIPVTT
-1754 NPWIERRAASRP
+1754 NPWIERRTAPRP

>member
-20 IPLLLVL
+20 IPLLLFL

-55 TPQGTAAGQLGILP
+55 TPQGATAGQLGILP

-83 EEVATPGMMP
+83 EEVATQGMLP

-126 LMLDLGQGVPAG
+126 LMLDLGQGVPSG
-138 AVLYTPDIDPL
+138 AILYTPDIDPL

-156 ESQANWR
+156 ERQANWR
-163 NLLPLPLPAETP
+163 NLLPLPLPGETP

-198 NLAGAPESLLGPGV
+198 NLASAPESLLGPGV

-288 TASHSRLLD
+288 TPSHSRLLD

-330 MLALIFVPTTLG
+330 VLALIFVPTTLG

-394 IIAGMSA
+394 IIAGMTA

-411 PADPLAPGRPA
+411 AADPLAPGRPA
-422 RNQTITDPNLRLLDT
+422 QNQTITDPNLRLLDT

-476 APLREI
+476 APLRELA
-482 VEQDR
+482 EQIH
-487 QLEQCALPHDVRSR
+487 QLEQSALPHDARSR

-515 LHDPAG
+515 LHDPTG
-521 DAAAPAAPAPT
+521 DAAAPATPAPA
-532 DTARAEKR
+532 DTARTAKR

-594 DALRATKGGK
+594 DAVHATRGGK
-604 IHFAVRRVP
+604 IHFAVRHVP

-638 ASLLAR
+638 AQLLAR

-667 IFTLQLHLPEASDGE
+667 IFTLQLHLPEAPDDE
-682 DLPTV
+682 DLPVV

-695 TRHELGAM
+695 TRRELGAM

-718 HGLATGARKGRT
+718 HGLAAGARKGRT

-735 LVCGPEASVD
+735 LICGPEASVD

-851 DIPQQTA
+851 DLPQQASPAT
-858 PAAPAAA
+858 PAATNG
-865 SADLPDLFA
+865 DLPDLFA
-874 APAAAAADTAQAEPL
+874 APTTAKAAQAAPL
-889 PLTDDMRLDMPAA
+889 TLTDDMRLDAPVAPAA
-902 QTARPVADAVQPEE
+902 QAARPETEQIAAVRAD
-916 AAPAESPVQENENA
+916 
-930 PDAAE
+930 
-935 DIAPAPAP
+935 
-943 AAPDFPSVPM
+943 
-953 PETAE
+953 TAE
-958 TNEAAMPE
+958 TPLADAAQ
-966 APVKEEEPAAPA
+966 PVEPAP
-978 ADMTREEPLPQQET
+978 
-992 AAAAAAAPADVAA
+992 
-1005 EALSDE
+1005 
-1011 MDSAEEAG
+1011 
-1019 TKAVA
+1019 
-1024 GADVTP
+1024 
-1030 PARDEA
+1030 
-1036 AAVSPSAPAFPA
+1036 
-1048 PAREAA
+1048 
-1054 AEQAPPAD
+1054 
-1062 DVQTGD
+1062 
-1068 APTDAAEAPV
+1068 
-1078 SDAVQPEEAAS
+1078 

-1097 ENAPEAAEDVAPAPA
+1097 DAAPEAA
-1112 PAAPDFPSV
+1112 
-1121 PVGET
+1121 
-1126 AETNEAAMP
+1126 
-1135 EAPTRE
+1135 
-1141 EDTSVPATDMTQEEP
+1141 
-1156 LPQQETADAA
+1156 
-1166 PADVAAEALSDE
+1166 
-1178 MDSTDEAGAETVADT
+1178 
-1193 DVTPSAQDEAAA
+1193 
-1205 VPPSAPAFPAP
+1205 
-1216 AREAAAEQTLPAD
+1216 
-1229 DVQTGDASTDAAEA
+1229 
-1243 PVSDAVQ
+1243 
-1250 PEEAA
+1250 
-1255 SADSPVQENEN
+1255 
-1266 APEAAEDVA
+1266 AEDI

-1282 PDFPSVPVAEMAETN
+1282 PDFPSVPVAAMDD
-1297 EAAMPEAP
+1297 AAMPEAP
-1305 AREEDT
+1305 LKEEKEE
-1311 AAPAAGMTREEPLPQ
+1311 AAPAAEALQEEPLPQ
-1326 QETADAAPADVAAE
+1326 Q
-1340 ALSDEMDS
+1340 
-1348 TDEAGAETV
+1348 G
-1357 ADTDVT
+1357 
-1363 PSAQDEAAAVPPSA
+1363 
-1377 PAFPAPARE
+1377 
-1386 AAAEQTLPADDV
+1386 
-1398 QTGDASTDAAEA
+1398 
-1410 PVSDAVQPEE
+1410 
-1420 AASADS
+1420 
-1426 PVQENENAPE
+1426 
-1436 AAEDVAP
+1436 
-1443 APAPAAPDFPS
+1443 
-1454 VPVAEMAETNEAAMP
+1454 
-1469 EAPVK
+1469 
-1474 EAGPVAPVADMTREE
+1474 
-1489 PLPQQETADAAAA
+1489 TADAAAA
-1502 APADDATGATVDE
+1502 PAGGPAASSDATDSTEERAAAETKTADE
-1515 KERTEA
+1515 MTS
-1521 PVADAQAASA
+1521 PAQGETAEVPPG
-1531 TRAPAFPSVEAA
+1531 APAFPSVEAA
-1543 ASPLAGG
+1543 PSPLAGG

-1581 ETVSAPVE
+1581 ETVSTPVE

-1621 ALITPQPRKSSS
+1621 ALITPQPRKSSGS
-1633 TGPGAGTQPAF
+1633 GPAAGTQPAF
-1644 PGAPVEEAPQA
+1644 PGAPVEEAPHA

-1701 TGNGQPQDKEEAR
+1701 TGSSQPQEKEEAR
-1714 SPQAPAATAQER
+1714 APQAPAAAAQER

-1735 KDAPREETPGTTA
+1735 KEAPREEAPEATA

-1754 NPWIERRAASRP
+1754 NPWIERRTAPRP

>member
-1 MTYPLLPLQA
+1 MTSPLLPLQA
-11 GSRRLALIV
+11 GARRLALIV

-185 PPLWFAPTLRSLD
+185 PPLWFAPTLRTLD

-482 VEQDR
+482 VEQNR
-487 QLEQCALPHDVRSR
+487 QLEQCVLPHDVRSR

-521 DAAAPAAPAPT
+521 DAPAPAAPAPA

-718 HGLATGARKGRT
+718 HGLAAGARKGRT

-874 APAAAAADTAQAEPL
+874 APAAAAADTAQTEPL
-889 PLTDDMRLDMPAA
+889 PLTDDMRLDTPAA
-902 QTARPVADAVQPEE
+902 QTPRPVA
-916 AAPAESPVQENENA
+916 
-930 PDAAE
+930 
-935 DIAPAPAP
+935 
-943 AAPDFPSVPM
+943 
-953 PETAE
+953 
-958 TNEAAMPE
+958 
-966 APVKEEEPAAPA
+966 
-978 ADMTREEPLPQQET
+978 
-992 AAAAAAAPADVAA
+992 
-1005 EALSDE
+1005 
-1011 MDSAEEAG
+1011 
-1019 TKAVA
+1019 
-1024 GADVTP
+1024 
-1030 PARDEA
+1030 
-1036 AAVSPSAPAFPA
+1036 
-1048 PAREAA
+1048 
-1054 AEQAPPAD
+1054 
-1062 DVQTGD
+1062 
-1068 APTDAAEAPV
+1068 
-1078 SDAVQPEEAAS
+1078 
-1089 ADSPVQEN
+1089 
-1097 ENAPEAAEDVAPAPA
+1097 
-1112 PAAPDFPSV
+1112 
-1121 PVGET
+1121 
-1126 AETNEAAMP
+1126 
-1135 EAPTRE
+1135 
-1141 EDTSVPATDMTQEEP
+1141 
-1156 LPQQETADAA
+1156 
-1166 PADVAAEALSDE
+1166 
-1178 MDSTDEAGAETVADT
+1178 
-1193 DVTPSAQDEAAA
+1193 
-1205 VPPSAPAFPAP
+1205 
-1216 AREAAAEQTLPAD
+1216 
-1229 DVQTGDASTDAAEA
+1229 
-1243 PVSDAVQ
+1243 
-1250 PEEAA
+1250 
-1255 SADSPVQENEN
+1255 
-1266 APEAAEDVA
+1266 
-1275 PAPAPAA
+1275 
-1282 PDFPSVPVAEMAETN
+1282 
-1297 EAAMPEAP
+1297 
-1305 AREEDT
+1305 
-1311 AAPAAGMTREEPLPQ
+1311 
-1326 QETADAAPADVAAE
+1326 
-1340 ALSDEMDS
+1340 
-1348 TDEAGAETV
+1348 
-1357 ADTDVT
+1357 
-1363 PSAQDEAAAVPPSA
+1363 
-1377 PAFPAPARE
+1377 
-1386 AAAEQTLPADDV
+1386 
-1398 QTGDASTDAAEA
+1398 
-1410 PVSDAVQPEE
+1410 DAVQPEE

-1474 EAGPVAPVADMTREE
+1474 EAGPAAPAADMTREE

-1502 APADDATGATVDE
+1502 APADAATGATVDE

-1521 PVADAQAASA
+1521 PVADAQASA
-1531 TRAPAFPSVEAA
+1531 TRAPAFPSVEAV
-1543 ASPLAGG
+1543 ASPIAGG

-1633 TGPGAGTQPAF
+1633 TGPAAGTQPAF
-1644 PGAPVEEAPQA
+1644 PGAPVEETPQA

-1754 NPWIERRAASRP
+1754 NPWIERRTASRP

>member
-1 MTYPLLPLQA
+1 MTHPLLPTQA
-11 GSRRLALIV
+11 ASRRLALIV

-41 APAPTPALPVSLSA
+41 ASAPTPALPADLSA
-55 TPQGTAAGQLGILP
+55 TPRGSAAGQLDILP
-69 YLSAFLDTDGDMSV
+69 YLSAFLDTDGDRSV
-83 EEVATPGMMP
+83 EEVAAPGMLS
-93 SFQPLHP
+93 SFRPLHP

-111 LRLEIPAAGTERTES
+111 LRLEIPAAGAGRPAP
-126 LMLDLGQGVPAG
+126 LVLDLGQGVPAG
-138 AVLYTPDIDPL
+138 AVLYTPGIDPL

-156 ESQANWR
+156 EDRANWR
-163 NLLPLPLPAETP
+163 NLLCLPLPGETP
-175 QVCFIRLDGQ
+175 QICYIRLDGQ

-198 NLAGAPESLLGPGV
+198 NLASAPESLLGPGV

-315 WPDFSWLG
+315 WPDFSWMG
-323 RFLPLWP
+323 RYLPLWP

-371 LGTLLPPFVQGTLP
+371 FGTLLPPFVQGTLP

-401 PGREAGTSAE
+401 PGRETETAAAG
-411 PADPLAPGRPA
+411 PADPPAPDRSA
-422 RNQTITDPNLRLLDT
+422 QSQTITDPNLRLLDT
-437 DGNTLPL
+437 EGNTLPL

-459 AESASATAIR
+459 ADSASATAIR

-476 APLREI
+476 VPLREL
-482 VEQDR
+482 VEQNR
-487 QLEQCALPHDVRSR
+487 QLEQCSLPHDVRSR
-501 VENMGRRARQALSL
+501 VEGMGRRARQALRL

-532 DTARAEKR
+532 DGARAATR
-540 VFDLRKTLRQA
+540 AFDLRRMLQKT
-551 HDTCRP
+551 HEHCRA

-571 ADLEQLYEGPA
+571 SDLEQRYEGPA
-582 GELEDVLRLLLE
+582 GDLEETLRLLLE
-594 DALRATKGGK
+594 DAVRASKGGK
-604 IHFAVRRVP
+604 VHFAVRHVP

-638 ASLLAR
+638 APLLAR
-644 IWELSSSHGGFLG
+644 IWELSSAHGGFLG

-667 IFTLQLHLPEASDGE
+667 IFTLQLQLPEASAD

-695 TRHELGAM
+695 TRRELGAM
-703 LRDLPCTCHETGTLA
+703 LRDLPCTCRETGTLA
-718 HGLATGARKGRT
+718 HGLAAGARRGGT
-730 PAAVL
+730 PATVL
-735 LVCGPEASVD
+735 LVCGPEASVE
-745 AAPLLRRY
+745 AAPMLRRY
-753 HSLAERTGPF
+753 HGLAERTGPF

-769 PDQSQWDA
+769 PDQSQWDE
-777 LAHAGFS
+777 LANAGFS

-831 GPAAAPQADQ
+831 GPVAAPQADQ

-851 DIPQQTA
+851 DMPERTV
-858 PAAPAAA
+858 PAAQAATGG
-865 SADLPDLFA
+865 DLPDLFA
-874 APAAAAADTAQAEPL
+874 APASAGAEAAPAAPL
-889 PLTDDMRLDMPAA
+889 SLTDDMRCDAPVAPVAPVA
-902 QTARPVADAVQPEE
+902 QTARPEAEQPLPADDEQSGAVRADAAAASAADDAQP
-916 AAPAESPVQENENA
+916 V
-930 PDAAE
+930 
-935 DIAPAPAP
+935 APAP
-943 AAPDFPSVPM
+943 
-953 PETAE
+953 
-958 TNEAAMPE
+958 
-966 APVKEEEPAAPA
+966 
-978 ADMTREEPLPQQET
+978 
-992 AAAAAAAPADVAA
+992 
-1005 EALSDE
+1005 
-1011 MDSAEEAG
+1011 
-1019 TKAVA
+1019 
-1024 GADVTP
+1024 
-1030 PARDEA
+1030 
-1036 AAVSPSAPAFPA
+1036 
-1048 PAREAA
+1048 
-1054 AEQAPPAD
+1054 
-1062 DVQTGD
+1062 
-1068 APTDAAEAPV
+1068 
-1078 SDAVQPEEAAS
+1078 

-1097 ENAPEAAEDVAPAPA
+1097 DAAPEAAEDGGPAPA
-1112 PAAPDFPSV
+1112 PTAPDFPSV
-1121 PVGET
+1121 PVAAMDDAATQEAPLEEEKEGAPT
-1126 AETNEAAMP
+1126 AE
-1135 EAPTRE
+1135 AP
-1141 EDTSVPATDMTQEEP
+1141 QEEA
-1156 LPQQETADAA
+1156 LSQQGTADAA
-1166 PADVAAEALSDE
+1166 AAPADGPTSPSDAA
-1178 MDSTDEAGAETVADT
+1178 DSTEEAVAETGADA
-1193 DVTPSAQDEAAA
+1193 DMPGPAQDEAAE

-1216 AREAAAEQTLPAD
+1216 AQEVEAEQPLPAD
-1229 DVQTGDASTDAAEA
+1229 DRQNRDVRADAAEA
-1243 PVSDAVQ
+1243 SAADDAQPVAAMDDAATQ
-1250 PEEAA
+1250 EAPLEEEKEEAPTA
-1255 SADSPVQENEN
+1255 
-1266 APEAAEDVA
+1266 
-1275 PAPAPAA
+1275 
-1282 PDFPSVPVAEMAETN
+1282 
-1297 EAAMPEAP
+1297 EAP
-1305 AREEDT
+1305 QKEA
-1311 AAPAAGMTREEPLPQ
+1311 LPQ
-1326 QETADAAPADVAAE
+1326 QGTADAAAIPADGPAAS
-1340 ALSDEMDS
+1340 SDAADS
-1348 TDEAGAETV
+1348 TEEAVAETG
-1357 ADTDVT
+1357 ADADM
-1363 PSAQDEAAAVPPSA
+1363 PSPAQDEAA
-1377 PAFPAPARE
+1377 
-1386 AAAEQTLPADDV
+1386 
-1398 QTGDASTDAAEA
+1398 EA
-1410 PVSDAVQPEE
+1410 PRP
-1420 AASADS
+1420 
-1426 PVQENENAPE
+1426 
-1436 AAEDVAP
+1436 
-1443 APAPAAPDFPS
+1443 
-1454 VPVAEMAETNEAAMP
+1454 
-1469 EAPVK
+1469 
-1474 EAGPVAPVADMTREE
+1474 
-1489 PLPQQETADAAAA
+1489 
-1502 APADDATGATVDE
+1502 
-1515 KERTEA
+1515 
-1521 PVADAQAASA
+1521 
-1531 TRAPAFPSVEAA
+1531 APAFPSADAA
-1543 ASPLAGG
+1543 RPLAGG

-1570 TPVDRPAPRQE
+1570 TPVSRPVPRRE
-1581 ETVSAPVE
+1581 EAASAPVE

-1621 ALITPQPRKSSS
+1621 ALITPPPRK
-1633 TGPGAGTQPAF
+1633 GPGSGPAAGTQPAF
-1644 PGAPVEEAPQA
+1644 PGAPVEEAPHA

-1701 TGNGQPQDKEEAR
+1701 TGSSQPRDDREEDKG
-1714 SPQAPAATAQER
+1714 PQAPAATVQER
-1726 QGTPRPMPR
+1726 QGTPRPIP
-1735 KDAPREETPGTTA
+1735 KKEGPQQKSPEAAAEIPTA
-1748 DIPATT
+1748 A
-1754 NPWIERRAASRP
+1754 NPWIERRTAPRPAAP
-1766 VAPTPRMPVPPM
+1766 APRVPVPPM

-1865 AVERHRISMGS
+1865 AVERHRISLGS

>member
-11 GSRRLALIV
+11 GFRRLALIV

-482 VEQDR
+482 VEQNR

-521 DAAAPAAPAPT
+521 DAAAPAAPAPA

-718 HGLATGARKGRT
+718 HGLAAGARKGRT

-735 LVCGPEASVD
+735 LICGPEASVD

-874 APAAAAADTAQAEPL
+874 APAAAAADTAQTEPL

-902 QTARPVADAVQPEE
+902 QTARPVADAGQPEE
-916 AAPAESPVQENENA
+916 AAPAESPVQENENT
-930 PDAAE
+930 PEAAE
-935 DIAPAPAP
+935 DVAPAPAP

-1054 AEQAPPAD
+1054 AEQTLPAD

-1068 APTDAAEAPV
+1068 ASTDAAEAPV

-1216 AREAAAEQTLPAD
+1216 AREAAAEQALPAD
-1229 DVQTGDASTDAAEA
+1229 DVQTGDAPTDAAEA
-1243 PVSDAVQ
+1243 P
-1250 PEEAA
+1250 
-1255 SADSPVQENEN
+1255 
-1266 APEAAEDVA
+1266 
-1275 PAPAPAA
+1275 
-1282 PDFPSVPVAEMAETN
+1282 M
-1297 EAAMPEAP
+1297 
-1305 AREEDT
+1305 
-1311 AAPAAGMTREEPLPQ
+1311 
-1326 QETADAAPADVAAE
+1326 
-1340 ALSDEMDS
+1340 
-1348 TDEAGAETV
+1348 
-1357 ADTDVT
+1357 
-1363 PSAQDEAAAVPPSA
+1363 
-1377 PAFPAPARE
+1377 
-1386 AAAEQTLPADDV
+1386 
-1398 QTGDASTDAAEA
+1398 
-1410 PVSDAVQPEE
+1410 SDAVQPEE

-1474 EAGPVAPVADMTREE
+1474 EAGPAAPAAGMTQEE

-1633 TGPGAGTQPAF
+1633 TGPAAGTQPAF

-1714 SPQAPAATAQER
+1714 SPQTPAATAQER

-1754 NPWIERRAASRP
+1754 NPWIERRTASRP

>member
-521 DAAAPAAPAPT
+521 DAAAPVVPAPA

-540 VFDLRKTLRQA
+540 VFDLRKTLRQT

-695 TRHELGAM
+695 TRRELGAM

-718 HGLATGARKGRT
+718 HGLAAGARKGRT

-889 PLTDDMRLDMPAA
+889 TLTDDMSLDTPAA
-902 QTARPVADAVQPEE
+902 QTARPVADAGQPEE
-916 AAPAESPVQENENA
+916 AASADSPVQEHENA
-930 PDAAE
+930 PEAAE
-935 DIAPAPAP
+935 DVAPAPAP
-943 AAPDFPSVPM
+943 AAPDFPSVPV

-966 APVKEEEPAAPA
+966 APVKEEETAAPA
-978 ADMTREEPLPQQET
+978 AGMTQEEPLPQQET
-992 AAAAAAAPADVAA
+992 AEAAAAAPADDAA
-1005 EALSDE
+1005 ETLSDE
-1011 MDSAEEAG
+1011 MDSTDEAG
-1019 TKAVA
+1019 AKAVA
-1024 GADVTP
+1024 DTDVTP

-1036 AAVSPSAPAFPA
+1036 AAVPPSAPAFPA

-1054 AEQAPPAD
+1054 AEQALPAD

-1078 SDAVQPEEAAS
+1078 SDAVQPEEAAP
-1089 ADSPVQEN
+1089 ADSPVQES

-1121 PVGET
+1121 PVGEM

-1166 PADVAAEALSDE
+1166 A
-1178 MDSTDEAGAETVADT
+1178 
-1193 DVTPSAQDEAAA
+1193 
-1205 VPPSAPAFPAP
+1205 
-1216 AREAAAEQTLPAD
+1216 
-1229 DVQTGDASTDAAEA
+1229 
-1243 PVSDAVQ
+1243 
-1250 PEEAA
+1250 
-1255 SADSPVQENEN
+1255 
-1266 APEAAEDVA
+1266 
-1275 PAPAPAA
+1275 
-1282 PDFPSVPVAEMAETN
+1282 
-1297 EAAMPEAP
+1297 
-1305 AREEDT
+1305 
-1311 AAPAAGMTREEPLPQ
+1311 
-1326 QETADAAPADVAAE
+1326 AAPADV
-1340 ALSDEMDS
+1340 
-1348 TDEAGAETV
+1348 
-1357 ADTDVT
+1357 
-1363 PSAQDEAAAVPPSA
+1363 
-1377 PAFPAPARE
+1377 
-1386 AAAEQTLPADDV
+1386 
-1398 QTGDASTDAAEA
+1398 
-1410 PVSDAVQPEE
+1410 
-1420 AASADS
+1420 
-1426 PVQENENAPE
+1426 
-1436 AAEDVAP
+1436 
-1443 APAPAAPDFPS
+1443 
-1454 VPVAEMAETNEAAMP
+1454 
-1469 EAPVK
+1469 
-1474 EAGPVAPVADMTREE
+1474 
-1489 PLPQQETADAAAA
+1489 
-1502 APADDATGATVDE
+1502 ATGATVDE

-1633 TGPGAGTQPAF
+1633 TGPAAGTQPAF

-1754 NPWIERRAASRP
+1754 HPWIERRTASRP

>member
-55 TPQGTAAGQLGILP
+55 TPQGAAAGQLGILP

-482 VEQDR
+482 VEQNR

-501 VENMGRRARQALSL
+501 VENMGRRARQALNL

-521 DAAAPAAPAPT
+521 DAAAPAAPAPA

-889 PLTDDMRLDMPAA
+889 PLTDDMRLDTPAA

-916 AAPAESPVQENENA
+916 AA
-930 PDAAE
+930 
-935 DIAPAPAP
+935 
-943 AAPDFPSVPM
+943 
-953 PETAE
+953 
-958 TNEAAMPE
+958 
-966 APVKEEEPAAPA
+966 
-978 ADMTREEPLPQQET
+978 
-992 AAAAAAAPADVAA
+992 
-1005 EALSDE
+1005 
-1011 MDSAEEAG
+1011 SAE
-1019 TKAVA
+1019 
-1024 GADVTP
+1024 
-1030 PARDEA
+1030 
-1036 AAVSPSAPAFPA
+1036 
-1048 PAREAA
+1048 
-1054 AEQAPPAD
+1054 
-1062 DVQTGD
+1062 
-1068 APTDAAEAPV
+1068 
-1078 SDAVQPEEAAS
+1078 
-1089 ADSPVQEN
+1089 
-1097 ENAPEAAEDVAPAPA
+1097 
-1112 PAAPDFPSV
+1112 
-1121 PVGET
+1121 
-1126 AETNEAAMP
+1126 
-1135 EAPTRE
+1135 
-1141 EDTSVPATDMTQEEP
+1141 
-1156 LPQQETADAA
+1156 
-1166 PADVAAEALSDE
+1166 
-1178 MDSTDEAGAETVADT
+1178 
-1193 DVTPSAQDEAAA
+1193 
-1205 VPPSAPAFPAP
+1205 
-1216 AREAAAEQTLPAD
+1216 
-1229 DVQTGDASTDAAEA
+1229 
-1243 PVSDAVQ
+1243 
-1250 PEEAA
+1250 
-1255 SADSPVQENEN
+1255 
-1266 APEAAEDVA
+1266 
-1275 PAPAPAA
+1275 
-1282 PDFPSVPVAEMAETN
+1282 
-1297 EAAMPEAP
+1297 
-1305 AREEDT
+1305 
-1311 AAPAAGMTREEPLPQ
+1311 
-1326 QETADAAPADVAAE
+1326 
-1340 ALSDEMDS
+1340 
-1348 TDEAGAETV
+1348 
-1357 ADTDVT
+1357 
-1363 PSAQDEAAAVPPSA
+1363 
-1377 PAFPAPARE
+1377 
-1386 AAAEQTLPADDV
+1386 
-1398 QTGDASTDAAEA
+1398 
-1410 PVSDAVQPEE
+1410 
-1420 AASADS
+1420 S

>member
-1 MTYPLLPLQA
+1 MTHPLLPTQA
-11 GSRRLALIV
+11 ASRRLALIV

-41 APAPTPALPVSLSA
+41 ASAPTPALPADLSA
-55 TPQGTAAGQLGILP
+55 TPRGSAAGQLDILP
-69 YLSAFLDTDGDMSV
+69 YLSAFLDTDGDRSV
-83 EEVATPGMMP
+83 EEVAAPGMLS
-93 SFQPLHP
+93 SFRPLHP

-111 LRLEIPAAGTERTES
+111 LRLEIPAAGAGRPAP
-126 LMLDLGQGVPAG
+126 LVLDLGQGVPAG
-138 AVLYTPDIDPL
+138 AVLYTPGIDPL

-156 ESQANWR
+156 EDRANWR
-163 NLLPLPLPAETP
+163 NLLCLPLPGETP
-175 QVCFIRLDGQ
+175 QICYIRLDGQ

-198 NLAGAPESLLGPGV
+198 NLASAPESLLGPGV

-315 WPDFSWLG
+315 WPDFSWMG
-323 RFLPLWP
+323 RYLPLWP

-371 LGTLLPPFVQGTLP
+371 FGTLLPPFVQGTLP

-401 PGREAGTSAE
+401 PGRETETAAAG
-411 PADPLAPGRPA
+411 PADPPAPGRSA
-422 RNQTITDPNLRLLDT
+422 QSQTITDPNLRLLDT
-437 DGNTLPL
+437 EGNTLPL

-459 AESASATAIR
+459 ADSASATAIR

-476 APLREI
+476 VPLREL
-482 VEQDR
+482 VEQNR
-487 QLEQCALPHDVRSR
+487 QLEQCSLPHDVRSR
-501 VENMGRRARQALSL
+501 VEGMGRRARQALRL

-532 DTARAEKR
+532 DGARAATR
-540 VFDLRKTLRQA
+540 AFDLRRMLQKT
-551 HDTCRP
+551 HEHCRA

-571 ADLEQLYEGPA
+571 SDLEQRYEGPA
-582 GELEDVLRLLLE
+582 GDLEETLRLLLE
-594 DALRATKGGK
+594 DAVRASKGGK
-604 IHFAVRRVP
+604 VHFAVRHVP

-638 ASLLAR
+638 APLLAR
-644 IWELSSSHGGFLG
+644 IWELSSAHGGFLG

-667 IFTLQLHLPEASDGE
+667 IFTLQLQLPEASAD

-695 TRHELGAM
+695 TRRELGAM
-703 LRDLPCTCHETGTLA
+703 LRDLPCTCRETGTLA
-718 HGLATGARKGRT
+718 HGLAAGARRGGT
-730 PAAVL
+730 PATVL
-735 LVCGPEASVD
+735 LVCGPEASVE
-745 AAPLLRRY
+745 AAPMLRRY
-753 HSLAERTGPF
+753 HGLAERTGPF

-777 LAHAGFS
+777 LANAGFS

-831 GPAAAPQADQ
+831 GPVAAPQADQ

-851 DIPQQTA
+851 DMPERTV
-858 PAAPAAA
+858 PAAQAATGG
-865 SADLPDLFA
+865 DLPDLFA
-874 APAAAAADTAQAEPL
+874 APASAGAEAAPAAPL
-889 PLTDDMRLDMPAA
+889 SLTDDMRRDAPVAPVA
-902 QTARPVADAVQPEE
+902 QTARPE
-916 AAPAESPVQENENA
+916 
-930 PDAAE
+930 
-935 DIAPAPAP
+935 
-943 AAPDFPSVPM
+943 
-953 PETAE
+953 
-958 TNEAAMPE
+958 
-966 APVKEEEPAAPA
+966 
-978 ADMTREEPLPQQET
+978 
-992 AAAAAAAPADVAA
+992 
-1005 EALSDE
+1005 
-1011 MDSAEEAG
+1011 
-1019 TKAVA
+1019 
-1024 GADVTP
+1024 
-1030 PARDEA
+1030 
-1036 AAVSPSAPAFPA
+1036 
-1048 PAREAA
+1048 
-1054 AEQAPPAD
+1054 AEQPLPAD
-1062 DVQTGD
+1062 DEQSGAVR
-1068 APTDAAEAPV
+1068 AEAAEAPL
-1078 SDAVQPEEAAS
+1078 SDAAQPVAPAP
-1089 ADSPVQEN
+1089 ADSPVQKN
-1097 ENAPEAAEDVAPAPA
+1097 DAAPEAAEDGGPAPA
-1112 PAAPDFPSV
+1112 PTAPDFPSV
-1121 PVGET
+1121 PVAT
-1126 AETNEAAMP
+1126 MDDATTP
-1135 EAPTRE
+1135 EAPLE
-1141 EDTSVPATDMTQEEP
+1141 EEKEEAPAAEAPQEEA
-1156 LPQQETADAA
+1156 LPQQGTADAA
-1166 PADVAAEALSDE
+1166 AAPADGPAVPSGAA
-1178 MDSTDEAGAETVADT
+1178 DSTEEAVAETGADADMPGPT
-1193 DVTPSAQDEAAA
+1193 QDEAAE

-1216 AREAAAEQTLPAD
+1216 AQEVEAEQPLPAD
-1229 DVQTGDASTDAAEA
+1229 DRQNRDVRADAAEA
-1243 PVSDAVQ
+1243 SAADDAQPVA
-1250 PEEAA
+1250 PAP
-1255 SADSPVQENEN
+1255 ADSPVQENGA
-1266 APEAAEDVA
+1266 APEAAEDDG
-1275 PAPAPAA
+1275 PAPAPTA
-1282 PDFPSVPVAEMAETN
+1282 PDFPSVPVAAMDD
-1297 EAAMPEAP
+1297 AATQEAP
-1305 AREEDT
+1305 LEEEKEEAPT
-1311 AAPAAGMTREEPLPQ
+1311 AEAPQEEALPQ
-1326 QETADAAPADVAAE
+1326 QGTADAAAPADGPAAS
-1340 ALSDEMDS
+1340 SDAADS
-1348 TDEAGAETV
+1348 TEEAVAETG
-1357 ADTDVT
+1357 ADADM
-1363 PSAQDEAAAVPPSA
+1363 PSPAQDEAA
-1377 PAFPAPARE
+1377 
-1386 AAAEQTLPADDV
+1386 
-1398 QTGDASTDAAEA
+1398 EA
-1410 PVSDAVQPEE
+1410 PRP
-1420 AASADS
+1420 
-1426 PVQENENAPE
+1426 
-1436 AAEDVAP
+1436 
-1443 APAPAAPDFPS
+1443 
-1454 VPVAEMAETNEAAMP
+1454 
-1469 EAPVK
+1469 
-1474 EAGPVAPVADMTREE
+1474 
-1489 PLPQQETADAAAA
+1489 
-1502 APADDATGATVDE
+1502 
-1515 KERTEA
+1515 
-1521 PVADAQAASA
+1521 
-1531 TRAPAFPSVEAA
+1531 APAFPSADAA
-1543 ASPLAGG
+1543 RPLAGG

-1570 TPVDRPAPRQE
+1570 TPVSRPVPRRE
-1581 ETVSAPVE
+1581 EAASAPVE

-1621 ALITPQPRKSSS
+1621 ALITPPPRK
-1633 TGPGAGTQPAF
+1633 GPGSGPAAGTQPAF
-1644 PGAPVEEAPQA
+1644 PGAPVEEAPHA

-1701 TGNGQPQDKEEAR
+1701 TGSSQPRDDREEDKGL
-1714 SPQAPAATAQER
+1714 QAPAATVQER
-1726 QGTPRPMPR
+1726 QGTPRPIP
-1735 KDAPREETPGTTA
+1735 KKEGPQQKSPEAAAEIPTA
-1748 DIPATT
+1748 A
-1754 NPWIERRAASRP
+1754 NPWIERRTAPRPAAP
-1766 VAPTPRMPVPPM
+1766 APRVPVPPM

-1865 AVERHRISMGS
+1865 AVERHRISLGS

>member
-11 GSRRLALIV
+11 GFRRLALIV

-138 AVLYTPDIDPL
+138 AILYTPDIDPL

-482 VEQDR
+482 VEQNR

-501 VENMGRRARQALSL
+501 VENMGRRVRQALSL

-521 DAAAPAAPAPT
+521 DAPAPAAPAPA

-718 HGLATGARKGRT
+718 HGLAAGARKGRT

-874 APAAAAADTAQAEPL
+874 APAAAAADTAQTEPL
-889 PLTDDMRLDMPAA
+889 PLTDDMRLDTPAA

-930 PDAAE
+930 PEAAE
-935 DIAPAPAP
+935 DVAPAPAP

-966 APVKEEEPAAPA
+966 APVKEEGPAASA

-992 AAAAAAAPADVAA
+992 ADADAPADAAA

-1011 MDSAEEAG
+1011 MDSTEEAG

-1024 GADVTP
+1024 DADVTP

-1048 PAREAA
+1048 PAGEAA
-1054 AEQAPPAD
+1054 AEQTLPAD

-1068 APTDAAEAPV
+1068 APTDAAEAPM
-1078 SDAVQPEEAAS
+1078 SDAVQPEEAA
-1089 ADSPVQEN
+1089 P
-1097 ENAPEAAEDVAPAPA
+1097 
-1112 PAAPDFPSV
+1112 
-1121 PVGET
+1121 
-1126 AETNEAAMP
+1126 
-1135 EAPTRE
+1135 
-1141 EDTSVPATDMTQEEP
+1141 
-1156 LPQQETADAA
+1156 
-1166 PADVAAEALSDE
+1166 
-1178 MDSTDEAGAETVADT
+1178 
-1193 DVTPSAQDEAAA
+1193 
-1205 VPPSAPAFPAP
+1205 
-1216 AREAAAEQTLPAD
+1216 
-1229 DVQTGDASTDAAEA
+1229 
-1243 PVSDAVQ
+1243 
-1250 PEEAA
+1250 
-1255 SADSPVQENEN
+1255 
-1266 APEAAEDVA
+1266 
-1275 PAPAPAA
+1275 
-1282 PDFPSVPVAEMAETN
+1282 
-1297 EAAMPEAP
+1297 
-1305 AREEDT
+1305 
-1311 AAPAAGMTREEPLPQ
+1311 
-1326 QETADAAPADVAAE
+1326 
-1340 ALSDEMDS
+1340 
-1348 TDEAGAETV
+1348 
-1357 ADTDVT
+1357 
-1363 PSAQDEAAAVPPSA
+1363 
-1377 PAFPAPARE
+1377 
-1386 AAAEQTLPADDV
+1386 
-1398 QTGDASTDAAEA
+1398 
-1410 PVSDAVQPEE
+1410 
-1420 AASADS
+1420 ADS

-1474 EAGPVAPVADMTREE
+1474 EEGPAAPAAGMTQEE

-1502 APADDATGATVDE
+1502 APADNATGATVDE

-1633 TGPGAGTQPAF
+1633 TGPAAGTQPAF
-1644 PGAPVEEAPQA
+1644 PGAPVEEAPQV

-1754 NPWIERRAASRP
+1754 NPWIERRTASRP

>member
-111 LRLEIPAAGTERTES
+111 LRLEIPAAGTERIES

-482 VEQDR
+482 VEQNR

-501 VENMGRRARQALSL
+501 VENMGRRVRQALSL

-521 DAAAPAAPAPT
+521 DAPAPAAPAPA

-718 HGLATGARKGRT
+718 HGLAAGARKGRT

-874 APAAAAADTAQAEPL
+874 APAAAAADTAQAETL
-889 PLTDDMRLDMPAA
+889 PLTDDMRLDTSAA

-916 AAPAESPVQENENA
+916 AASADSPVQESENA
-930 PDAAE
+930 PEAAE
-935 DIAPAPAP
+935 DVAPAPAP
-943 AAPDFPSVPM
+943 AAPDFPSVPVA
-953 PETAE
+953 ETAE

-966 APVKEEEPAAPA
+966 APAREEDTAVPAT
-978 ADMTREEPLPQQET
+978 DMTQEEPLPQQET
-992 AAAAAAAPADVAA
+992 ADAAPADAAA

-1011 MDSAEEAG
+1011 MDSTDEAG
-1019 TKAVA
+1019 AKAVA
-1024 GADVTP
+1024 DTDVTP

-1036 AAVSPSAPAFPA
+1036 AAVPPSAPAFPA
-1048 PAREAA
+1048 PARETA

-1062 DVQTGD
+1062 GVQTGD

-1121 PVGET
+1121 PVAET
-1126 AETNEAAMP
+1126 AETSEAAMP
-1135 EAPTRE
+1135 EAPARE
-1141 EDTSVPATDMTQEEP
+1141 ADTAVPATDMTQEEP

-1166 PADVAAEALSDE
+1166 PADAAAEALSDE
-1178 MDSTDEAGAETVADT
+1178 MDSTDEAGAKAVADT
-1193 DVTPSAQDEAAA
+1193 DVTPPARDEAAA

-1216 AREAAAEQTLPAD
+1216 ARETAAEQAPPAD
-1229 DVQTGDASTDAAEA
+1229 GVQTGDAPTDAAEA

-1282 PDFPSVPVAEMAETN
+1282 PDFPSVPVAETAET
-1297 EAAMPEAP
+1297 
-1305 AREEDT
+1305 
-1311 AAPAAGMTREEPLPQ
+1311 
-1326 QETADAAPADVAAE
+1326 
-1340 ALSDEMDS
+1340 S
-1348 TDEAGAETV
+1348 
-1357 ADTDVT
+1357 
-1363 PSAQDEAAAVPPSA
+1363 
-1377 PAFPAPARE
+1377 
-1386 AAAEQTLPADDV
+1386 
-1398 QTGDASTDAAEA
+1398 
-1410 PVSDAVQPEE
+1410 
-1420 AASADS
+1420 
-1426 PVQENENAPE
+1426 
-1436 AAEDVAP
+1436 
-1443 APAPAAPDFPS
+1443 
-1454 VPVAEMAETNEAAMP
+1454 EAAMP

-1474 EAGPVAPVADMTREE
+1474 EEGPAAPAADMTREE
-1489 PLPQQETADAAAA
+1489 PLPQQEAADAAAA
-1502 APADDATGATVDE
+1502 APADAATGATVDE

-1521 PVADAQAASA
+1521 PVADAQASA
-1531 TRAPAFPSVEAA
+1531 TRAPAFPSVEAV
-1543 ASPLAGG
+1543 ASPIAGG

-1633 TGPGAGTQPAF
+1633 TGPAAGTQPAF

-1754 NPWIERRAASRP
+1754 NPWIERRTASRP

>member
-1 MTYPLLPLQA
+1 MTHPLLPTQA
-11 GSRRLALIV
+11 ASRRLALIV

-41 APAPTPALPVSLSA
+41 ASAPTPALPADLSA
-55 TPQGTAAGQLGILP
+55 TPRGSAAGQLDILP
-69 YLSAFLDTDGDMSV
+69 YLSAFLDTDGDRSV
-83 EEVATPGMMP
+83 EEVAAPGMLS
-93 SFQPLHP
+93 SFRPLHP

-111 LRLEIPAAGTERTES
+111 LRLEIPAAGAGRPAP
-126 LMLDLGQGVPAG
+126 LVLDLGQGVPAG
-138 AVLYTPDIDPL
+138 AVLYTPGIDPL

-156 ESQANWR
+156 EDRANWR
-163 NLLPLPLPAETP
+163 NLLCLPLPGETP
-175 QVCFIRLDGQ
+175 QICYIRLDGQ

-198 NLAGAPESLLGPGV
+198 NLADAPESLLGPGV

-315 WPDFSWLG
+315 WPDFSWMG
-323 RFLPLWP
+323 RYLPLWP

-371 LGTLLPPFVQGTLP
+371 FGTLLPPFVQGTLP

-401 PGREAGTSAE
+401 PGRETETAAAG
-411 PADPLAPGRPA
+411 PADPTAPDRSA
-422 RNQTITDPNLRLLDT
+422 QSQTITDPNLRLLDT
-437 DGNTLPL
+437 EGNTLPL

-459 AESASATAIR
+459 ADSASATAIR

-476 APLREI
+476 VPLREL
-482 VEQDR
+482 VEQNR
-487 QLEQCALPHDVRSR
+487 QLEQCSLPHDVRSR
-501 VENMGRRARQALSL
+501 VEGMGRRARQALRL

-532 DTARAEKR
+532 DGARAATR
-540 VFDLRKTLRQA
+540 AFDLRRMLQKT
-551 HDTCRP
+551 HEHCRA

-571 ADLEQLYEGPA
+571 SDLEQRYEGPA
-582 GELEDVLRLLLE
+582 GDLEETLRLLLE
-594 DALRATKGGK
+594 DAVRASKGGK
-604 IHFAVRRVP
+604 VHFAVRHVP

-638 ASLLAR
+638 APLLAR
-644 IWELSSSHGGFLG
+644 IWELSSAHGGFLG

-667 IFTLQLHLPEASDGE
+667 IFTLQLQLPEASAD

-695 TRHELGAM
+695 TRRELGAM
-703 LRDLPCTCHETGTLA
+703 LRDLPCTCRETGTLA
-718 HGLATGARKGRT
+718 HGLAAGARRGGT
-730 PAAVL
+730 PATVL
-735 LVCGPEASVD
+735 LVCGPEASVE
-745 AAPLLRRY
+745 AAPMLRRY
-753 HSLAERTGPF
+753 HGLAERTGPF

-777 LAHAGFS
+777 LANAGFS

-831 GPAAAPQADQ
+831 GPVAAPQADQ

-851 DIPQQTA
+851 DMPERTV
-858 PAAPAAA
+858 PAAQAATGG
-865 SADLPDLFA
+865 DLPDLFA
-874 APAAAAADTAQAEPL
+874 APASAGAEAAPAAPL
-889 PLTDDMRLDMPAA
+889 SLTDDMRRDAPVAPVA
-902 QTARPVADAVQPEE
+902 QTARPEAEQPLPADDEQSGAVRAEAAAASAADAVQP
-916 AAPAESPVQENENA
+916 V
-930 PDAAE
+930 
-935 DIAPAPAP
+935 APAP
-943 AAPDFPSVPM
+943 
-953 PETAE
+953 
-958 TNEAAMPE
+958 
-966 APVKEEEPAAPA
+966 
-978 ADMTREEPLPQQET
+978 
-992 AAAAAAAPADVAA
+992 
-1005 EALSDE
+1005 
-1011 MDSAEEAG
+1011 
-1019 TKAVA
+1019 
-1024 GADVTP
+1024 
-1030 PARDEA
+1030 
-1036 AAVSPSAPAFPA
+1036 
-1048 PAREAA
+1048 
-1054 AEQAPPAD
+1054 
-1062 DVQTGD
+1062 
-1068 APTDAAEAPV
+1068 
-1078 SDAVQPEEAAS
+1078 

-1097 ENAPEAAEDVAPAPA
+1097 DAAPEAAEDDGPAPA
-1112 PAAPDFPSV
+1112 PTAPDFPSV
-1121 PVGET
+1121 PV
-1126 AETNEAAMP
+1126 AAMDDAATQEAP
-1135 EAPTRE
+1135 LEEEKEEAPTAE
-1141 EDTSVPATDMTQEEP
+1141 APQEEP
-1156 LPQQETADAA
+1156 LPQQGTADAA
-1166 PADVAAEALSDE
+1166 APADGPAASSDAA
-1178 MDSTDEAGAETVADT
+1178 DSTEEAVAETGADA
-1193 DVTPSAQDEAAA
+1193 DMPSPAQDEAAE

-1216 AREAAAEQTLPAD
+1216 AQEAEAEQPLPAD
-1229 DVQTGDASTDAAEA
+1229 DRQNRDVRADAAEA
-1243 PVSDAVQ
+1243 SAADDAQPVA
-1250 PEEAA
+1250 PAP
-1255 SADSPVQENEN
+1255 ADSPVQENGA
-1266 APEAAEDVA
+1266 APEAAEDDG
-1275 PAPAPAA
+1275 PAPAPTA
-1282 PDFPSVPVAEMAETN
+1282 PDFPSVPVAAMDD
-1297 EAAMPEAP
+1297 AATQEAP
-1305 AREEDT
+1305 LEEEKEEAPT
-1311 AAPAAGMTREEPLPQ
+1311 AEAPQEEPLPQ
-1326 QETADAAPADVAAE
+1326 QGTADAAAPADGPAAS
-1340 ALSDEMDS
+1340 SDAADS
-1348 TDEAGAETV
+1348 TEEAVAETG
-1357 ADTDVT
+1357 ADADM
-1363 PSAQDEAAAVPPSA
+1363 PSPAQDEAA
-1377 PAFPAPARE
+1377 
-1386 AAAEQTLPADDV
+1386 
-1398 QTGDASTDAAEA
+1398 EA
-1410 PVSDAVQPEE
+1410 PRP
-1420 AASADS
+1420 
-1426 PVQENENAPE
+1426 
-1436 AAEDVAP
+1436 
-1443 APAPAAPDFPS
+1443 
-1454 VPVAEMAETNEAAMP
+1454 
-1469 EAPVK
+1469 
-1474 EAGPVAPVADMTREE
+1474 
-1489 PLPQQETADAAAA
+1489 
-1502 APADDATGATVDE
+1502 
-1515 KERTEA
+1515 
-1521 PVADAQAASA
+1521 
-1531 TRAPAFPSVEAA
+1531 APAFPSADAA
-1543 ASPLAGG
+1543 RPLAGG

-1570 TPVDRPAPRQE
+1570 TPVSRPVPRRE
-1581 ETVSAPVE
+1581 EAASAPVE

-1621 ALITPQPRKSSS
+1621 ALITPPPRK
-1633 TGPGAGTQPAF
+1633 GPGSGPAAGTQPAF
-1644 PGAPVEEAPQA
+1644 PGAPVEEAPHA

-1701 TGNGQPQDKEEAR
+1701 TGSSQPRDDREEDKG
-1714 SPQAPAATAQER
+1714 PQAPAATVQER
-1726 QGTPRPMPR
+1726 QGTPRPIP
-1735 KDAPREETPGTTA
+1735 KKEGPQQKSPEAAAEIPTA
-1748 DIPATT
+1748 A
-1754 NPWIERRAASRP
+1754 NPWIERRTAPRPAAP
-1766 VAPTPRMPVPPM
+1766 APRVPVPPM

-1865 AVERHRISMGS
+1865 AVERHRISLGS

>member
-482 VEQDR
+482 VEQNR

-521 DAAAPAAPAPT
+521 DAAAPAAPAPA

-604 IHFAVRRVP
+604 IRFAVRRVP

-695 TRHELGAM
+695 TRRELGAM

-718 HGLATGARKGRT
+718 HGLTAGARKGRT

-808 DVADLGA
+808 DVADL
-815 PLPETR
+815 
-821 QADAPLPDLF
+821 F

-874 APAAAAADTAQAEPL
+874 APAAAAADTAQTEPL
-889 PLTDDMRLDMPAA
+889 PLTDDMRLDTPAA
-902 QTARPVADAVQPEE
+902 QTARPVV
-916 AAPAESPVQENENA
+916 
-930 PDAAE
+930 
-935 DIAPAPAP
+935 
-943 AAPDFPSVPM
+943 
-953 PETAE
+953 
-958 TNEAAMPE
+958 
-966 APVKEEEPAAPA
+966 
-978 ADMTREEPLPQQET
+978 
-992 AAAAAAAPADVAA
+992 
-1005 EALSDE
+1005 
-1011 MDSAEEAG
+1011 
-1019 TKAVA
+1019 
-1024 GADVTP
+1024 
-1030 PARDEA
+1030 
-1036 AAVSPSAPAFPA
+1036 
-1048 PAREAA
+1048 
-1054 AEQAPPAD
+1054 
-1062 DVQTGD
+1062 
-1068 APTDAAEAPV
+1068 
-1078 SDAVQPEEAAS
+1078 DAVQPEEAAS
-1089 ADSPVQEN
+1089 TDSPVQEN
-1097 ENAPEAAEDVAPAPA
+1097 ENAPEAV
-1112 PAAPDFPSV
+1112 
-1121 PVGET
+1121 
-1126 AETNEAAMP
+1126 
-1135 EAPTRE
+1135 
-1141 EDTSVPATDMTQEEP
+1141 
-1156 LPQQETADAA
+1156 
-1166 PADVAAEALSDE
+1166 
-1178 MDSTDEAGAETVADT
+1178 
-1193 DVTPSAQDEAAA
+1193 
-1205 VPPSAPAFPAP
+1205 
-1216 AREAAAEQTLPAD
+1216 
-1229 DVQTGDASTDAAEA
+1229 
-1243 PVSDAVQ
+1243 
-1250 PEEAA
+1250 
-1255 SADSPVQENEN
+1255 
-1266 APEAAEDVA
+1266 EDVA

-1282 PDFPSVPVAEMAETN
+1282 PDFPSVPVAET
-1297 EAAMPEAP
+1297 
-1305 AREEDT
+1305 
-1311 AAPAAGMTREEPLPQ
+1311 
-1326 QETADAAPADVAAE
+1326 
-1340 ALSDEMDS
+1340 
-1348 TDEAGAETV
+1348 
-1357 ADTDVT
+1357 
-1363 PSAQDEAAAVPPSA
+1363 
-1377 PAFPAPARE
+1377 
-1386 AAAEQTLPADDV
+1386 
-1398 QTGDASTDAAEA
+1398 
-1410 PVSDAVQPEE
+1410 
-1420 AASADS
+1420 
-1426 PVQENENAPE
+1426 
-1436 AAEDVAP
+1436 
-1443 APAPAAPDFPS
+1443 
-1454 VPVAEMAETNEAAMP
+1454 AETNEAAMP

-1474 EAGPVAPVADMTREE
+1474 EAGPVAPAADMTREE

-1502 APADDATGATVDE
+1502 APADVATGATVDE

-1754 NPWIERRAASRP
+1754 HPWIERRTASRP

>member
-1 MTYPLLPLQA
+1 MTHPLLPTQA
-11 GSRRLALIV
+11 ASRRLALIV

-41 APAPTPALPVSLSA
+41 ASAPTPALPADLSA
-55 TPQGTAAGQLGILP
+55 TPRGSAAGQLDILP
-69 YLSAFLDTDGDMSV
+69 YLSAFLDTDGDRSV
-83 EEVATPGMMP
+83 EEVAAPGMLS
-93 SFQPLHP
+93 SFRPLHP

-111 LRLEIPAAGTERTES
+111 LRLEIPAAGPGRPAP
-126 LMLDLGQGVPAG
+126 LVLDLGQGVPAG
-138 AVLYTPDIDPL
+138 AVLYTPGIDPL

-156 ESQANWR
+156 EDRANWR
-163 NLLPLPLPAETP
+163 NLLCLPLPGETP
-175 QVCFIRLDGQ
+175 QICYIRLDGQ

-198 NLAGAPESLLGPGV
+198 NLADAPESLLGPGV

-261 TPADAVSAMAPG
+261 TPADAVSAMTPG

-288 TASHSRLLD
+288 TPSHSRLLD

-315 WPDFSWLG
+315 WPDFSWMG
-323 RFLPLWP
+323 RYLPLWP

-371 LGTLLPPFVQGTLP
+371 FGTLLPPFVQGTLP

-401 PGREAGTSAE
+401 PGRETETAAAG
-411 PADPLAPGRPA
+411 PADPTAPDRSA
-422 RNQTITDPNLRLLDT
+422 QSQTITDPNLRLLDT
-437 DGNTLPL
+437 EGNTLPL

-459 AESASATAIR
+459 ADSASATAIR

-476 APLREI
+476 VPLREL
-482 VEQDR
+482 VEQNR
-487 QLEQCALPHDVRSR
+487 QLEQCSLPHDVRSR
-501 VENMGRRARQALSL
+501 VEGMGRRARQALRL

-521 DAAAPAAPAPT
+521 DAAAPAAPDPT
-532 DTARAEKR
+532 DGARAATR
-540 VFDLRKTLRQA
+540 AFDLRRMLQKT
-551 HDTCRP
+551 HEHCRA

-571 ADLEQLYEGPA
+571 PDLEQRYEGPA
-582 GELEDVLRLLLE
+582 GDLEETLRLLLE
-594 DALRATKGGK
+594 DAVRASKGGK
-604 IHFAVRRVP
+604 VHFAVRHVP

-638 ASLLAR
+638 APLLAR
-644 IWELSSSHGGFLG
+644 IWELSSAHGGFLG

-667 IFTLQLHLPEASDGE
+667 IFTLQLQLPEASAD

-695 TRHELGAM
+695 TRRELGAM
-703 LRDLPCTCHETGTLA
+703 LRDLPCTCRETGTLA
-718 HGLATGARKGRT
+718 HGLAAGARRGGT
-730 PAAVL
+730 PATVL
-735 LVCGPEASVD
+735 LVCGPEASVE
-745 AAPLLRRY
+745 AAPMLRRY
-753 HSLAERTGPF
+753 HGLAERTGPF

-777 LAHAGFS
+777 LANAGFS

-831 GPAAAPQADQ
+831 GPVAAPQADQ

-851 DIPQQTA
+851 DMPERTV
-858 PAAPAAA
+858 PAAQAATGG
-865 SADLPDLFA
+865 DLPDLFA
-874 APAAAAADTAQAEPL
+874 APASAGAEAAPAAPL
-889 PLTDDMRLDMPAA
+889 SLTDDMRCDAPVAPVA
-902 QTARPVADAVQPEE
+902 QTARPEAEQPLPADDEQSGAVRADAAAASAADDAQP
-916 AAPAESPVQENENA
+916 V
-930 PDAAE
+930 
-935 DIAPAPAP
+935 APAP
-943 AAPDFPSVPM
+943 
-953 PETAE
+953 
-958 TNEAAMPE
+958 
-966 APVKEEEPAAPA
+966 
-978 ADMTREEPLPQQET
+978 
-992 AAAAAAAPADVAA
+992 
-1005 EALSDE
+1005 
-1011 MDSAEEAG
+1011 
-1019 TKAVA
+1019 
-1024 GADVTP
+1024 
-1030 PARDEA
+1030 
-1036 AAVSPSAPAFPA
+1036 
-1048 PAREAA
+1048 
-1054 AEQAPPAD
+1054 
-1062 DVQTGD
+1062 
-1068 APTDAAEAPV
+1068 
-1078 SDAVQPEEAAS
+1078 

-1097 ENAPEAAEDVAPAPA
+1097 GAAPEAAEDDGPAPA
-1112 PAAPDFPSV
+1112 PTAPDFPSV
-1121 PVGET
+1121 PV
-1126 AETNEAAMP
+1126 AAMDDAATQEAP
-1135 EAPTRE
+1135 LEEEKEEAPTAE
-1141 EDTSVPATDMTQEEP
+1141 APQEKA
-1156 LPQQETADAA
+1156 LPQQGTADAA
-1166 PADVAAEALSDE
+1166 APADGPAASSDAA
-1178 MDSTDEAGAETVADT
+1178 DSTEEAVAETGADA
-1193 DVTPSAQDEAAA
+1193 DMPSPAQDEAAE

-1216 AREAAAEQTLPAD
+1216 AQEAEAEQPLPAD
-1229 DVQTGDASTDAAEA
+1229 DRQNRDVRAEAAEEPLSDAAQPVA
-1243 PVSDAVQ
+1243 PA
-1250 PEEAA
+1250 P
-1255 SADSPVQENEN
+1255 ADSPVQENGA
-1266 APEAAEDVA
+1266 APEAAEDDG
-1275 PAPAPAA
+1275 PAPAPTA
-1282 PDFPSVPVAEMAETN
+1282 PDFPSVPVAAMDD
-1297 EAAMPEAP
+1297 AATQEAP
-1305 AREEDT
+1305 LEEEKEEAPT
-1311 AAPAAGMTREEPLPQ
+1311 AEAPQEKALPQ
-1326 QETADAAPADVAAE
+1326 QGTADAAAPADGPAAS
-1340 ALSDEMDS
+1340 SDAADS
-1348 TDEAGAETV
+1348 TEEAVAETG
-1357 ADTDVT
+1357 ADADM
-1363 PSAQDEAAAVPPSA
+1363 PSPAQDEAA
-1377 PAFPAPARE
+1377 
-1386 AAAEQTLPADDV
+1386 
-1398 QTGDASTDAAEA
+1398 EA
-1410 PVSDAVQPEE
+1410 PRP
-1420 AASADS
+1420 
-1426 PVQENENAPE
+1426 
-1436 AAEDVAP
+1436 
-1443 APAPAAPDFPS
+1443 
-1454 VPVAEMAETNEAAMP
+1454 
-1469 EAPVK
+1469 
-1474 EAGPVAPVADMTREE
+1474 
-1489 PLPQQETADAAAA
+1489 
-1502 APADDATGATVDE
+1502 
-1515 KERTEA
+1515 
-1521 PVADAQAASA
+1521 
-1531 TRAPAFPSVEAA
+1531 APAFPSADAA
-1543 ASPLAGG
+1543 RPLAGG

-1570 TPVDRPAPRQE
+1570 TPVSRPVPRRE
-1581 ETVSAPVE
+1581 EAASAPVE

-1621 ALITPQPRKSSS
+1621 ALITPPPRK
-1633 TGPGAGTQPAF
+1633 GPGSGPAAGTQPAF
-1644 PGAPVEEAPQA
+1644 PGAPVEEAPHA

-1701 TGNGQPQDKEEAR
+1701 TGSSQPRDDREEDKD
-1714 SPQAPAATAQER
+1714 PQAPAATVQER
-1726 QGTPRPMPR
+1726 QGTPRPIP
-1735 KDAPREETPGTTA
+1735 KKEGPQQKSPEAAAEIPTA
-1748 DIPATT
+1748 A
-1754 NPWIERRAASRP
+1754 NPWIERRTAPRPAAP
-1766 VAPTPRMPVPPM
+1766 APRVPVPPM

-1865 AVERHRISMGS
+1865 AVERHRISLGS

>member
-1 MTYPLLPLQA
+1 MTYPLLPVQA
-11 GSRRLALIV
+11 ACRRLALIV

-41 APAPTPALPVSLSA
+41 VPAPTPALPASLSA
-55 TPQGTAAGQLGILP
+55 APQASATGQLGILP

-83 EEVATPGMMP
+83 EEVAAPGMMA

-100 RTLPRSSGVTW
+100 RALPRSSGVTW
-111 LRLEIPAAGTERTES
+111 LRLEIPAAGTARAES

-198 NLAGAPESLLGPGV
+198 NLASAPESLLGPGV

-288 TASHSRLLD
+288 TPSHSRLLD

-315 WPDFSWLG
+315 WPDFSWMG

-401 PGREAGTSAE
+401 PGRETGSSAE
-411 PADPLAPGRPA
+411 ATDPLAPGRPA
-422 RNQTITDPNLRLLDT
+422 QNQTITDPNLRLLDT

-482 VEQDR
+482 VEQNR
-487 QLEQCALPHDVRSR
+487 QLEQCALPHDARSR
-501 VENMGRRARQALSL
+501 VESMGRRARQALSL

-521 DAAAPAAPAPT
+521 EAAAPATPPPA

-540 VFDLRKTLRQA
+540 VFDLRKTLRQT
-551 HDTCRP
+551 HETCRA
-557 LAEKSGIALGWHVP
+557 LAEKAGIALGWHVP

-582 GELEDVLRLLLE
+582 GDLEDVLRLLLE
-594 DALRATKGGK
+594 DAVRASKGGK

-613 DSKHPGHLLFQVRD
+613 DSKNPGHLLFQVRD

-667 IFTLQLHLPEASDGE
+667 IFTLQLHLPAASDDE
-682 DLPTV
+682 ELPTV

-695 TRHELGAM
+695 TRRELGAM

-718 HGLATGARKGRT
+718 HGLAAGARKGRT

-735 LVCGPEASVD
+735 LICGPEASVE

-784 HALTLPVSE
+784 HALTLPVAE

-815 PLPETR
+815 PLPESR
-821 QADAPLPDLF
+821 QAEAPLPDLF

-841 GMPDLLLSTD
+841 GMPDLLLSTED
-851 DIPQQTA
+851 VPQQTA
-858 PAAPAAA
+858 PAAPAAT
-865 SADLPDLFA
+865 SGDLPDLFA
-874 APAAAAADTAQAEPL
+874 AAADAAPAEPL
-889 PLTDDMRLDMPAA
+889 TLTDDMRLDAPAA
-902 QTARPVADAVQPEE
+902 QPVADAAQPVEP
-916 AAPAESPVQENENA
+916 AAADSPVQEKENA
-930 PDAAE
+930 SAATA
-935 DIAPAPAP
+935 DDVP
-943 AAPDFPSVPM
+943 AAPTAPAFPSVPV
-953 PETAE
+953 AE
-958 TNEAAMPE
+958 TPADAMPE
-966 APVKEEEPAAPA
+966 APVEAKEEAAAPANETAQDEEEPRQETAADTAPAAPA
-978 ADMTREEPLPQQET
+978 DGPDKADEAPAARADDAEKPVAAAPASADVTSPVQEES
-992 AAAAAAAPADVAA
+992 AAAAPLSAPASPVQEAEAEQPLPSDDARADAAEAPAADDAQPVEPAATDSPVQESEKVSDATADEVPAAPTAPAFPSVPVTETPADAMPETPVKEKEEAAAPADETSQDKEEARQETTADAA
-1005 EALSDE
+1005 PAAPVDGPDEADE
-1011 MDSAEEAG
+1011 APAARADDAEESVTA
-1019 TKAVA
+1019 APA
-1024 GADVTP
+1024 PADVASP
-1030 PARDEA
+1030 VQEGSA
-1036 AAVSPSAPAFPA
+1036 AAPLSAPATPA
-1048 PAREAA
+1048 QEAE
-1054 AEQAPPAD
+1054 AEQPLPSD
-1062 DVQTGD
+1062 D
-1068 APTDAAEAPV
+1068 ARAEAPV
-1078 SDAVQPEEAAS
+1078 ADTAQPAEPAAT
-1089 ADSPVQEN
+1089 DSPVQEN
-1097 ENAPEAAEDVAPAPA
+1097 ENASDATADEV
-1112 PAAPDFPSV
+1112 PAAPTAPAFPSV
-1121 PVGET
+1121 PVTET
-1126 AETNEAAMP
+1126 H
-1135 EAPTRE
+1135 
-1141 EDTSVPATDMTQEEP
+1141 
-1156 LPQQETADAA
+1156 
-1166 PADVAAEALSDE
+1166 
-1178 MDSTDEAGAETVADT
+1178 
-1193 DVTPSAQDEAAA
+1193 
-1205 VPPSAPAFPAP
+1205 
-1216 AREAAAEQTLPAD
+1216 D
-1229 DVQTGDASTDAAEA
+1229 D
-1243 PVSDAVQ
+1243 
-1250 PEEAA
+1250 
-1255 SADSPVQENEN
+1255 
-1266 APEAAEDVA
+1266 
-1275 PAPAPAA
+1275 
-1282 PDFPSVPVAEMAETN
+1282 
-1297 EAAMPEAP
+1297 
-1305 AREEDT
+1305 
-1311 AAPAAGMTREEPLPQ
+1311 
-1326 QETADAAPADVAAE
+1326 
-1340 ALSDEMDS
+1340 
-1348 TDEAGAETV
+1348 
-1357 ADTDVT
+1357 
-1363 PSAQDEAAAVPPSA
+1363 
-1377 PAFPAPARE
+1377 
-1386 AAAEQTLPADDV
+1386 
-1398 QTGDASTDAAEA
+1398 
-1410 PVSDAVQPEE
+1410 
-1420 AASADS
+1420 
-1426 PVQENENAPE
+1426 
-1436 AAEDVAP
+1436 
-1443 APAPAAPDFPS
+1443 
-1454 VPVAEMAETNEAAMP
+1454 AMP
-1469 EAPVK
+1469 EAPVEAK
-1474 EAGPVAPVADMTREE
+1474 E
-1489 PLPQQETADAAAA
+1489 
-1502 APADDATGATVDE
+1502 
-1515 KERTEA
+1515 
-1521 PVADAQAASA
+1521 
-1531 TRAPAFPSVEAA
+1531 EAA
-1543 ASPLAGG
+1543 ASPLSGG

-1570 TPVDRPAPRQE
+1570 TPVSRPAPRQE
-1581 ETVSAPVE
+1581 ETASAPVE

-1606 ARKLGKPSLVPTDKS
+1606 ARKLGKPSLVPTDRS

-1633 TGPGAGTQPAF
+1633 SGPAAGTQPAF

-1701 TGNGQPQDKEEAR
+1701 TGNSQPQDREEEDKG
-1714 SPQAPAATAQER
+1714 PQAPTATVQER
-1726 QGTPRPMPR
+1726 QGTPRPMP
-1735 KDAPREETPGTTA
+1735 KKEAPREEAAETTA
-1748 DIPATT
+1748 DIPVTT
-1754 NPWIERRAASRP
+1754 NPWIERRTAPRP

>member
-482 VEQDR
+482 VEQNR

-521 DAAAPAAPAPT
+521 DAAAPAVPAPA

-874 APAAAAADTAQAEPL
+874 APAAAAADTAQTEPL
-889 PLTDDMRLDMPAA
+889 PLTDDMRLDTPAA
-902 QTARPVADAVQPEE
+902 QTAR
-916 AAPAESPVQENENA
+916 
-930 PDAAE
+930 
-935 DIAPAPAP
+935 
-943 AAPDFPSVPM
+943 
-953 PETAE
+953 
-958 TNEAAMPE
+958 
-966 APVKEEEPAAPA
+966 
-978 ADMTREEPLPQQET
+978 
-992 AAAAAAAPADVAA
+992 
-1005 EALSDE
+1005 
-1011 MDSAEEAG
+1011 
-1019 TKAVA
+1019 
-1024 GADVTP
+1024 
-1030 PARDEA
+1030 
-1036 AAVSPSAPAFPA
+1036 
-1048 PAREAA
+1048 
-1054 AEQAPPAD
+1054 
-1062 DVQTGD
+1062 
-1068 APTDAAEAPV
+1068 
-1078 SDAVQPEEAAS
+1078 
-1089 ADSPVQEN
+1089 
-1097 ENAPEAAEDVAPAPA
+1097 
-1112 PAAPDFPSV
+1112 
-1121 PVGET
+1121 
-1126 AETNEAAMP
+1126 
-1135 EAPTRE
+1135 
-1141 EDTSVPATDMTQEEP
+1141 
-1156 LPQQETADAA
+1156 
-1166 PADVAAEALSDE
+1166 
-1178 MDSTDEAGAETVADT
+1178 
-1193 DVTPSAQDEAAA
+1193 
-1205 VPPSAPAFPAP
+1205 
-1216 AREAAAEQTLPAD
+1216 
-1229 DVQTGDASTDAAEA
+1229 

-1282 PDFPSVPVAEMAETN
+1282 PDFPSVPVAETAETN

-1311 AAPAAGMTREEPLPQ
+1311 AVPATDMTQEEPLPQ
-1326 QETADAAPADVAAE
+1326 QKTADADAPADAAAE

-1348 TDEAGAETV
+1348 AEEAVAEAM
-1357 ADTDVT
+1357 ADADV
-1363 PSAQDEAAAVPPSA
+1363 PSPARDEAAAVPPSA

-1386 AAAEQTLPADDV
+1386 TAAEQPLPADDV
-1398 QTGDASTDAAEA
+1398 QTDDARADAAEA
-1410 PVSDAVQPEE
+1410 PVSDAAQPEE
-1420 AASADS
+1420 AAPADS

-1443 APAPAAPDFPS
+1443 APAPTAPDFPS
-1454 VPVAEMAETNEAAMP
+1454 VPVAETAETSEAAMP
-1469 EAPVK
+1469 EAPAREEDTAVP
-1474 EAGPVAPVADMTREE
+1474 ATDMTQEE

-1633 TGPGAGTQPAF
+1633 TGPAAGTQPAF
-1644 PGAPVEEAPQA
+1644 PGAPVEETPQA

-1754 NPWIERRAASRP
+1754 NPWIERRTASRP

>member
-482 VEQDR
+482 VEQNR

-501 VENMGRRARQALSL
+501 VENMGRRARQALNL

-521 DAAAPAAPAPT
+521 DAAAPAAPAPA

-874 APAAAAADTAQAEPL
+874 APAAAAADTAQTEPL
-889 PLTDDMRLDMPAA
+889 PLTDDMRLDTPAA

-916 AAPAESPVQENENA
+916 AA
-930 PDAAE
+930 
-935 DIAPAPAP
+935 
-943 AAPDFPSVPM
+943 
-953 PETAE
+953 
-958 TNEAAMPE
+958 
-966 APVKEEEPAAPA
+966 
-978 ADMTREEPLPQQET
+978 
-992 AAAAAAAPADVAA
+992 
-1005 EALSDE
+1005 
-1011 MDSAEEAG
+1011 SAE
-1019 TKAVA
+1019 
-1024 GADVTP
+1024 
-1030 PARDEA
+1030 
-1036 AAVSPSAPAFPA
+1036 
-1048 PAREAA
+1048 
-1054 AEQAPPAD
+1054 
-1062 DVQTGD
+1062 
-1068 APTDAAEAPV
+1068 
-1078 SDAVQPEEAAS
+1078 
-1089 ADSPVQEN
+1089 SPVQEN

-1121 PVGET
+1121 PMPET
-1126 AETNEAAMP
+1126 AETNEAAIP
-1135 EAPTRE
+1135 EAPVKE
-1141 EDTSVPATDMTQEEP
+1141 EVPAAPAADMTREEP

-1193 DVTPSAQDEAAA
+1193 DVTPPAQDEAAA
-1205 VPPSAPAFPAP
+1205 VPPSTPAFPAP

-1229 DVQTGDASTDAAEA
+1229 DVQTGDAPTDAAEA

-1311 AAPAAGMTREEPLPQ
+1311 AAPAAG
-1326 QETADAAPADVAAE
+1326 
-1340 ALSDEMDS
+1340 
-1348 TDEAGAETV
+1348 
-1357 ADTDVT
+1357 
-1363 PSAQDEAAAVPPSA
+1363 
-1377 PAFPAPARE
+1377 
-1386 AAAEQTLPADDV
+1386 
-1398 QTGDASTDAAEA
+1398 
-1410 PVSDAVQPEE
+1410 
-1420 AASADS
+1420 
-1426 PVQENENAPE
+1426 
-1436 AAEDVAP
+1436 
-1443 APAPAAPDFPS
+1443 
-1454 VPVAEMAETNEAAMP
+1454 
-1469 EAPVK
+1469 
-1474 EAGPVAPVADMTREE
+1474 MTREE

>member
-521 DAAAPAAPAPT
+521 DAAAPAAPAPA

-695 TRHELGAM
+695 TRRELGAM

-718 HGLATGARKGRT
+718 HGLAAGARKGRT

-874 APAAAAADTAQAEPL
+874 APAAAAADTAQTEPL
-889 PLTDDMRLDMPAA
+889 PLTDDMRLDTPAA
-902 QTARPVADAVQPEE
+902 QTARPVVDAVQPEE
-916 AAPAESPVQENENA
+916 AASTDSPVQENENA
-930 PDAAE
+930 PEAVE
-935 DIAPAPAP
+935 DVAPAPAP

-966 APVKEEEPAAPA
+966 APVKEEGPAAPA
-978 ADMTREEPLPQQET
+978 A
-992 AAAAAAAPADVAA
+992 
-1005 EALSDE
+1005 
-1011 MDSAEEAG
+1011 
-1019 TKAVA
+1019 
-1024 GADVTP
+1024 
-1030 PARDEA
+1030 
-1036 AAVSPSAPAFPA
+1036 
-1048 PAREAA
+1048 
-1054 AEQAPPAD
+1054 
-1062 DVQTGD
+1062 
-1068 APTDAAEAPV
+1068 
-1078 SDAVQPEEAAS
+1078 
-1089 ADSPVQEN
+1089 
-1097 ENAPEAAEDVAPAPA
+1097 
-1112 PAAPDFPSV
+1112 
-1121 PVGET
+1121 
-1126 AETNEAAMP
+1126 
-1135 EAPTRE
+1135 
-1141 EDTSVPATDMTQEEP
+1141 DMTQEEP

-1166 PADVAAEALSDE
+1166 AAAPADDAAETLSDE
-1178 MDSTDEAGAETVADT
+1178 MDSTDEAGAKAVADT
-1193 DVTPSAQDEAAA
+1193 DVTPPARDEAAA

-1255 SADSPVQENEN
+1255 SADSPVQESEN

-1282 PDFPSVPVAEMAETN
+1282 PDFPSVPVAETAETN

-1305 AREEDT
+1305 TREEDT
-1311 AAPAAGMTREEPLPQ
+1311 SVPATDMTQEEPLPQ

-1348 TDEAGAETV
+1348 TDEADAETV

-1386 AAAEQTLPADDV
+1386 AAAEQALPADDV
-1398 QTGDASTDAAEA
+1398 QTGDAPTDAAEA
-1410 PVSDAVQPEE
+1410 PMSDAVQPEE

-1426 PVQENENAPE
+1426 PVQESENAP
-1436 AAEDVAP
+1436 
-1443 APAPAAPDFPS
+1443 
-1454 VPVAEMAETNEAAMP
+1454 
-1469 EAPVK
+1469 
-1474 EAGPVAPVADMTREE
+1474 
-1489 PLPQQETADAAAA
+1489 
-1502 APADDATGATVDE
+1502 
-1515 KERTEA
+1515 
-1521 PVADAQAASA
+1521 
-1531 TRAPAFPSVEAA
+1531 EAA

-1754 NPWIERRAASRP
+1754 HPWIERRTASRP

>member
-1 MTYPLLPLQA
+1 MTHPLLPTQA
-11 GSRRLALIV
+11 ASRRLALIV

-41 APAPTPALPVSLSA
+41 ASAPTPALPADLSA
-55 TPQGTAAGQLGILP
+55 TPRGSAAGQLDILP
-69 YLSAFLDTDGDMSV
+69 YLSAFLDTDGDRSV
-83 EEVATPGMMP
+83 EEVAAPGMLS
-93 SFQPLHP
+93 SFRPLHP

-111 LRLEIPAAGTERTES
+111 LRLEIPAAGAGRPAP
-126 LMLDLGQGVPAG
+126 LVLDLGQGVPAG
-138 AVLYTPDIDPL
+138 AVLYTPGIDPL

-156 ESQANWR
+156 EDRANWR
-163 NLLPLPLPAETP
+163 NLLCLPLPGETP
-175 QVCFIRLDGQ
+175 QICYIRLDGQ

-198 NLAGAPESLLGPGV
+198 NLADAPESLLGPGV

-315 WPDFSWLG
+315 WPDFSWMG
-323 RFLPLWP
+323 RYLPLWP

-371 LGTLLPPFVQGTLP
+371 FGTLLPPFVQGTLP

-401 PGREAGTSAE
+401 PGRETETAAAG
-411 PADPLAPGRPA
+411 PADPPAPDRSA
-422 RNQTITDPNLRLLDT
+422 QSQTITDPNLRLLDT
-437 DGNTLPL
+437 EGNTLPR

-459 AESASATAIR
+459 ADSASATAIR

-476 APLREI
+476 VPLREL
-482 VEQDR
+482 VEQNR
-487 QLEQCALPHDVRSR
+487 QLEQCSLPHDVRSR
-501 VENMGRRARQALSL
+501 VEGMGRRARQALRL

-532 DTARAEKR
+532 DGARAATR
-540 VFDLRKTLRQA
+540 AFDLRRMLQKT
-551 HDTCRP
+551 HEHCRA
-557 LAEKSGIALGWHVP
+557 LAEKSGISLGWHVP
-571 ADLEQLYEGPA
+571 SDLEQRYEGPA
-582 GELEDVLRLLLE
+582 GDLEETLRLLLE
-594 DALRATKGGK
+594 DAVRASKGGK
-604 IHFAVRRVP
+604 VHFAVRHVP

-638 ASLLAR
+638 APLLAR
-644 IWELSSSHGGFLG
+644 IWELSSAHGGFLG

-667 IFTLQLHLPEASDGE
+667 IFTLQLQLPEASAD

-695 TRHELGAM
+695 TRRELGAM
-703 LRDLPCTCHETGTLA
+703 LRDLPCTCRETGTLA
-718 HGLATGARKGRT
+718 HGLAAGARRGGT
-730 PAAVL
+730 PATVL
-735 LVCGPEASVD
+735 LVCGPEASVE
-745 AAPLLRRY
+745 AAPMLRRY
-753 HSLAERTGPF
+753 HGLAERTGPF

-777 LAHAGFS
+777 LANAGFS

-831 GPAAAPQADQ
+831 GPVAAPQADQ

-851 DIPQQTA
+851 DMPERTV
-858 PAAPAAA
+858 PAAQAATGG
-865 SADLPDLFA
+865 DLPDLFA
-874 APAAAAADTAQAEPL
+874 APASAGAEAAPAAPL
-889 PLTDDMRLDMPAA
+889 SLTDDMRRDAPVAPVA
-902 QTARPVADAVQPEE
+902 QTARPE
-916 AAPAESPVQENENA
+916 
-930 PDAAE
+930 
-935 DIAPAPAP
+935 
-943 AAPDFPSVPM
+943 
-953 PETAE
+953 
-958 TNEAAMPE
+958 
-966 APVKEEEPAAPA
+966 
-978 ADMTREEPLPQQET
+978 
-992 AAAAAAAPADVAA
+992 
-1005 EALSDE
+1005 
-1011 MDSAEEAG
+1011 
-1019 TKAVA
+1019 
-1024 GADVTP
+1024 
-1030 PARDEA
+1030 
-1036 AAVSPSAPAFPA
+1036 
-1048 PAREAA
+1048 
-1054 AEQAPPAD
+1054 AEQPLPAD
-1062 DVQTGD
+1062 DEQSGAVR
-1068 APTDAAEAPV
+1068 AEAAEAPL
-1078 SDAVQPEEAAS
+1078 SDAAQPVAPAP

-1097 ENAPEAAEDVAPAPA
+1097 DAAPEAAEDGGPAPA
-1112 PAAPDFPSV
+1112 PTAPDFPSV
-1121 PVGET
+1121 PV
-1126 AETNEAAMP
+1126 AAMDDAATQEAP
-1135 EAPTRE
+1135 LEEEKEEAPTAE
-1141 EDTSVPATDMTQEEP
+1141 APQKEA
-1156 LPQQETADAA
+1156 LPQQGTADAA
-1166 PADVAAEALSDE
+1166 AAPADGPAVPSGSA
-1178 MDSTDEAGAETVADT
+1178 DSTEEAVAETEADA
-1193 DVTPSAQDEAAA
+1193 DMPSPAQDEAAE
-1205 VPPSAPAFPAP
+1205 VPPSAPAFPAQ
-1216 AREAAAEQTLPAD
+1216 EVEAEQPLPAD
-1229 DVQTGDASTDAAEA
+1229 DRQNRDVRADAAEA
-1243 PVSDAVQ
+1243 SAADDAQPVA
-1250 PEEAA
+1250 PAP
-1255 SADSPVQENEN
+1255 ADSPVQENDA
-1266 APEAAEDVA
+1266 APEAAEDDG
-1275 PAPAPAA
+1275 PAPAPTA
-1282 PDFPSVPVAEMAETN
+1282 PDFPSVPVAAMDD
-1297 EAAMPEAP
+1297 AATQEAP
-1305 AREEDT
+1305 LEEEKEEAPT
-1311 AAPAAGMTREEPLPQ
+1311 AEAPQEEPLPQ
-1326 QETADAAPADVAAE
+1326 QGTADAAAPADGPAAS
-1340 ALSDEMDS
+1340 SDAADS
-1348 TDEAGAETV
+1348 TEEAVAETG
-1357 ADTDVT
+1357 ADADM
-1363 PSAQDEAAAVPPSA
+1363 PSPAQDEAA
-1377 PAFPAPARE
+1377 
-1386 AAAEQTLPADDV
+1386 
-1398 QTGDASTDAAEA
+1398 EA
-1410 PVSDAVQPEE
+1410 PRP
-1420 AASADS
+1420 
-1426 PVQENENAPE
+1426 
-1436 AAEDVAP
+1436 
-1443 APAPAAPDFPS
+1443 
-1454 VPVAEMAETNEAAMP
+1454 
-1469 EAPVK
+1469 
-1474 EAGPVAPVADMTREE
+1474 
-1489 PLPQQETADAAAA
+1489 
-1502 APADDATGATVDE
+1502 
-1515 KERTEA
+1515 
-1521 PVADAQAASA
+1521 
-1531 TRAPAFPSVEAA
+1531 APAFPSADAA
-1543 ASPLAGG
+1543 RPLAGG

-1570 TPVDRPAPRQE
+1570 TPVSRPVPRRE
-1581 ETVSAPVE
+1581 EAASAPVE

-1621 ALITPQPRKSSS
+1621 ALITPPPRK
-1633 TGPGAGTQPAF
+1633 GPGSGPAAGTQPAF
-1644 PGAPVEEAPQA
+1644 PGAPVEEAPHA

-1701 TGNGQPQDKEEAR
+1701 TGSSQPRDDREEDKG
-1714 SPQAPAATAQER
+1714 PQAPAATVQER
-1726 QGTPRPMPR
+1726 QGTPRPIP
-1735 KDAPREETPGTTA
+1735 KKEGPQQKSPEAAAEIPTA
-1748 DIPATT
+1748 A
-1754 NPWIERRAASRP
+1754 NPWIERRTAPRPAAP
-1766 VAPTPRMPVPPM
+1766 APRVPVPPM

-1865 AVERHRISMGS
+1865 AVERHRISLGS

>member
-163 NLLPLPLPAETP
+163 NLLLLPLPAETP

-482 VEQDR
+482 VEQNR

-521 DAAAPAAPAPT
+521 DAPAPAAPAPA

-667 IFTLQLHLPEASDGE
+667 IFTLQLHLPDASDGE

-718 HGLATGARKGRT
+718 HGLAAGARKGRT

-821 QADAPLPDLF
+821 QTDAPLPDLF

-874 APAAAAADTAQAEPL
+874 APAAAAADTAQTEPL
-889 PLTDDMRLDMPAA
+889 PLTDDMRLDTPAA
-902 QTARPVADAVQPEE
+902 QTARPVADAAQPEE
-916 AAPAESPVQENENA
+916 AAP
-930 PDAAE
+930 
-935 DIAPAPAP
+935 
-943 AAPDFPSVPM
+943 
-953 PETAE
+953 
-958 TNEAAMPE
+958 
-966 APVKEEEPAAPA
+966 
-978 ADMTREEPLPQQET
+978 
-992 AAAAAAAPADVAA
+992 
-1005 EALSDE
+1005 
-1011 MDSAEEAG
+1011 
-1019 TKAVA
+1019 
-1024 GADVTP
+1024 
-1030 PARDEA
+1030 
-1036 AAVSPSAPAFPA
+1036 
-1048 PAREAA
+1048 
-1054 AEQAPPAD
+1054 
-1062 DVQTGD
+1062 
-1068 APTDAAEAPV
+1068 
-1078 SDAVQPEEAAS
+1078 

-1121 PVGET
+1121 PVPET

-1135 EAPTRE
+1135 EAPVKE
-1141 EDTSVPATDMTQEEP
+1141 EETAAPAAGMTQEEP
-1156 LPQQETADAA
+1156 LPQQETADAGT
-1166 PADVAAEALSDE
+1166 PADAAAEALSDE
-1178 MDSTDEAGAETVADT
+1178 MDSTDEAGAETVADA
-1193 DVTPSAQDEAAA
+1193 DVTPPAQDEAAA
-1205 VPPSAPAFPAP
+1205 VSPSAPAFPAP
-1216 AREAAAEQTLPAD
+1216 ARETAAEQTLPAD
-1229 DVQTGDASTDAAEA
+1229 DVQTGDVRTDADEA

-1255 SADSPVQENEN
+1255 PADSPVQENEN

-1282 PDFPSVPVAEMAETN
+1282 PDFPSVPVPET
-1297 EAAMPEAP
+1297 
-1305 AREEDT
+1305 
-1311 AAPAAGMTREEPLPQ
+1311 
-1326 QETADAAPADVAAE
+1326 
-1340 ALSDEMDS
+1340 
-1348 TDEAGAETV
+1348 
-1357 ADTDVT
+1357 
-1363 PSAQDEAAAVPPSA
+1363 
-1377 PAFPAPARE
+1377 
-1386 AAAEQTLPADDV
+1386 
-1398 QTGDASTDAAEA
+1398 
-1410 PVSDAVQPEE
+1410 
-1420 AASADS
+1420 
-1426 PVQENENAPE
+1426 
-1436 AAEDVAP
+1436 
-1443 APAPAAPDFPS
+1443 
-1454 VPVAEMAETNEAAMP
+1454 AETNEAAMP

-1474 EAGPVAPVADMTREE
+1474 EEGPAAPAADMTREE
-1489 PLPQQETADAAAA
+1489 PLPQQEAADAAAA
-1502 APADDATGATVDE
+1502 APADAATGATVDE

-1521 PVADAQAASA
+1521 PVADAQAAAA
-1531 TRAPAFPSVEAA
+1531 TRAPAFPSVEAV

-1570 TPVDRPAPRQE
+1570 TPVNRPAPRQE

-1633 TGPGAGTQPAF
+1633 TGPAAGTQPAF
-1644 PGAPVEEAPQA
+1644 PGAPVEETPQA

-1754 NPWIERRAASRP
+1754 NPWIERRTASRP

>member
-482 VEQDR
+482 VEQNR

-501 VENMGRRARQALSL
+501 VENMGRRARQALNL

-521 DAAAPAAPAPT
+521 DAAAPAAPAPA

-874 APAAAAADTAQAEPL
+874 APAAAAADTAQTEPL
-889 PLTDDMRLDMPAA
+889 PLTDDMRLDTPAA

-916 AAPAESPVQENENA
+916 AA
-930 PDAAE
+930 
-935 DIAPAPAP
+935 
-943 AAPDFPSVPM
+943 
-953 PETAE
+953 
-958 TNEAAMPE
+958 
-966 APVKEEEPAAPA
+966 
-978 ADMTREEPLPQQET
+978 
-992 AAAAAAAPADVAA
+992 
-1005 EALSDE
+1005 
-1011 MDSAEEAG
+1011 SAE
-1019 TKAVA
+1019 
-1024 GADVTP
+1024 
-1030 PARDEA
+1030 
-1036 AAVSPSAPAFPA
+1036 
-1048 PAREAA
+1048 
-1054 AEQAPPAD
+1054 
-1062 DVQTGD
+1062 
-1068 APTDAAEAPV
+1068 
-1078 SDAVQPEEAAS
+1078 
-1089 ADSPVQEN
+1089 SPVQEN

-1121 PVGET
+1121 PMPET
-1126 AETNEAAMP
+1126 AETNEAAI
-1135 EAPTRE
+1135 
-1141 EDTSVPATDMTQEEP
+1141 
-1156 LPQQETADAA
+1156 
-1166 PADVAAEALSDE
+1166 
-1178 MDSTDEAGAETVADT
+1178 
-1193 DVTPSAQDEAAA
+1193 
-1205 VPPSAPAFPAP
+1205 
-1216 AREAAAEQTLPAD
+1216 
-1229 DVQTGDASTDAAEA
+1229 
-1243 PVSDAVQ
+1243 
-1250 PEEAA
+1250 
-1255 SADSPVQENEN
+1255 
-1266 APEAAEDVA
+1266 
-1275 PAPAPAA
+1275 
-1282 PDFPSVPVAEMAETN
+1282 
-1297 EAAMPEAP
+1297 
-1305 AREEDT
+1305 
-1311 AAPAAGMTREEPLPQ
+1311 
-1326 QETADAAPADVAAE
+1326 
-1340 ALSDEMDS
+1340 
-1348 TDEAGAETV
+1348 
-1357 ADTDVT
+1357 
-1363 PSAQDEAAAVPPSA
+1363 
-1377 PAFPAPARE
+1377 
-1386 AAAEQTLPADDV
+1386 
-1398 QTGDASTDAAEA
+1398 
-1410 PVSDAVQPEE
+1410 
-1420 AASADS
+1420 
-1426 PVQENENAPE
+1426 
-1436 AAEDVAP
+1436 
-1443 APAPAAPDFPS
+1443 
-1454 VPVAEMAETNEAAMP
+1454 P

-1474 EAGPVAPVADMTREE
+1474 EEEPAAPAADMTREE
-1489 PLPQQETADAAAA
+1489 PLPQQEAADAAAA
-1502 APADDATGATVDE
+1502 APADAATGATVDE

-1521 PVADAQAASA
+1521 PVADAQASA
-1531 TRAPAFPSVEAA
+1531 TRAPAFPSVEAV

-1570 TPVDRPAPRQE
+1570 TPVNRPAPRQE

-1633 TGPGAGTQPAF
+1633 TGPAAGTQPAF
-1644 PGAPVEEAPQA
+1644 PGAPVEETPQA

-1754 NPWIERRAASRP
+1754 NPWIERRTASRP

>member
-1 MTYPLLPLQA
+1 MTYPLLPVQA
-11 GSRRLALIV
+11 ACRRLALIV

-41 APAPTPALPVSLSA
+41 VPAPTPALPASLSA
-55 TPQGTAAGQLGILP
+55 APQASATGQLGILP

-83 EEVATPGMMP
+83 EEVAAPGMMA

-100 RTLPRSSGVTW
+100 RALPRSSGVTW
-111 LRLEIPAAGTERTES
+111 LRLEIPAAGTARAES

-198 NLAGAPESLLGPGV
+198 NLASAPESLLGPGV

-288 TASHSRLLD
+288 TPSHSRLLD

-315 WPDFSWLG
+315 WPDFSWMG

-401 PGREAGTSAE
+401 PGRETGSSAE
-411 PADPLAPGRPA
+411 AADPLAPGRPA
-422 RNQTITDPNLRLLDT
+422 QNQTITDPNLRLLDT

-482 VEQDR
+482 VEQNR
-487 QLEQCALPHDVRSR
+487 QLEQCALPHDARSR
-501 VENMGRRARQALSL
+501 VESMGRRARQALRL

-521 DAAAPAAPAPT
+521 ETAAPATPAPT
-532 DTARAEKR
+532 ETARAEKR
-540 VFDLRKTLRQA
+540 VFDLRKTLRQT
-551 HDTCRP
+551 HETCRA
-557 LAEKSGIALGWHVP
+557 LAEKAGIALGWHVP

-582 GELEDVLRLLLE
+582 GDLEDVLRLLLE
-594 DALRATKGGK
+594 DAVRASKGGK

-613 DSKHPGHLLFQVRD
+613 DSKNPGHLLFQVRD

-667 IFTLQLHLPEASDGE
+667 IFTLQLHLPEASDDE
-682 DLPTV
+682 ELPTV

-695 TRHELGAM
+695 TRRELGAM

-718 HGLATGARKGRT
+718 HGLAAGARKGRT

-735 LVCGPEASVD
+735 LICGPEASVE

-784 HALTLPVSE
+784 HALTLPVAE

-815 PLPETR
+815 PLPESR
-821 QADAPLPDLF
+821 QAEAPLPDLF

-851 DIPQQTA
+851 DVPQQTA
-858 PAAPAAA
+858 PAAPAAT
-865 SADLPDLFA
+865 SGDLPDLFA
-874 APAAAAADTAQAEPL
+874 APAAAAADDAQAAPL
-889 PLTDDMRLDMPAA
+889 TLTDDMRLDAPAA
-902 QTARPVADAVQPEE
+902 QPV
-916 AAPAESPVQENENA
+916 
-930 PDAAE
+930 
-935 DIAPAPAP
+935 
-943 AAPDFPSVPM
+943 
-953 PETAE
+953 
-958 TNEAAMPE
+958 
-966 APVKEEEPAAPA
+966 EPAA
-978 ADMTREEPLPQQET
+978 T
-992 AAAAAAAPADVAA
+992 
-1005 EALSDE
+1005 
-1011 MDSAEEAG
+1011 
-1019 TKAVA
+1019 
-1024 GADVTP
+1024 
-1030 PARDEA
+1030 
-1036 AAVSPSAPAFPA
+1036 
-1048 PAREAA
+1048 
-1054 AEQAPPAD
+1054 
-1062 DVQTGD
+1062 
-1068 APTDAAEAPV
+1068 
-1078 SDAVQPEEAAS
+1078 
-1089 ADSPVQEN
+1089 DSPVQEK
-1097 ENAPEAAEDVAPAPA
+1097 ENASDATADEI
-1112 PAAPDFPSV
+1112 PAAP
-1121 PVGET
+1121 T
-1126 AETNEAAMP
+1126 
-1135 EAPTRE
+1135 
-1141 EDTSVPATDMTQEEP
+1141 
-1156 LPQQETADAA
+1156 A
-1166 PADVAAEALSDE
+1166 PA
-1178 MDSTDEAGAETVADT
+1178 
-1193 DVTPSAQDEAAA
+1193 
-1205 VPPSAPAFPAP
+1205 
-1216 AREAAAEQTLPAD
+1216 
-1229 DVQTGDASTDAAEA
+1229 
-1243 PVSDAVQ
+1243 
-1250 PEEAA
+1250 
-1255 SADSPVQENEN
+1255 
-1266 APEAAEDVA
+1266 
-1275 PAPAPAA
+1275 
-1282 PDFPSVPVAEMAETN
+1282 FPSVPVAET
-1297 EAAMPEAP
+1297 P
-1305 AREEDT
+1305 
-1311 AAPAAGMTREEPLPQ
+1311 
-1326 QETADAAPADVAAE
+1326 ADA
-1340 ALSDEMDS
+1340 
-1348 TDEAGAETV
+1348 
-1357 ADTDVT
+1357 
-1363 PSAQDEAAAVPPSA
+1363 
-1377 PAFPAPARE
+1377 
-1386 AAAEQTLPADDV
+1386 LP
-1398 QTGDASTDAAEA
+1398 G
-1410 PVSDAVQPEE
+1410 
-1420 AASADS
+1420 
-1426 PVQENENAPE
+1426 
-1436 AAEDVAP
+1436 
-1443 APAPAAPDFPS
+1443 
-1454 VPVAEMAETNEAAMP
+1454 
-1469 EAPVK
+1469 APVK
-1474 EAGPVAPVADMTREE
+1474 ERE
-1489 PLPQQETADAAAA
+1489 
-1502 APADDATGATVDE
+1502 
-1515 KERTEA
+1515 
-1521 PVADAQAASA
+1521 
-1531 TRAPAFPSVEAA
+1531 EAA
-1543 ASPLAGG
+1543 ASPLSGG

-1570 TPVDRPAPRQE
+1570 TPVSRPAPRQE
-1581 ETVSAPVE
+1581 ETASAPVE

-1606 ARKLGKPSLVPTDKS
+1606 ARKLGKPSLVPTDRS

-1633 TGPGAGTQPAF
+1633 SGPAAGTQPAF

-1701 TGNGQPQDKEEAR
+1701 TGNSQPQDREEEDKG
-1714 SPQAPAATAQER
+1714 PQAPAATVQER
-1726 QGTPRPMPR
+1726 QGTPRPMP
-1735 KDAPREETPGTTA
+1735 KKEAPREEAAETTA
-1748 DIPATT
+1748 DIPVTT
-1754 NPWIERRAASRP
+1754 NPWIERRTAPRP

>member
-41 APAPTPALPVSLSA
+41 APAPTPALPVGLSA

-111 LRLEIPAAGTERTES
+111 LRLEIPAAGTERAES

-198 NLAGAPESLLGPGV
+198 NLASAPESLLGPGV

-501 VENMGRRARQALSL
+501 VENIGRRARQALSL

-521 DAAAPAAPAPT
+521 DAAAPAAPAPA

-718 HGLATGARKGRT
+718 HGLAAGARKGRT

-735 LVCGPEASVD
+735 LICGPEASVD

-874 APAAAAADTAQAEPL
+874 APAAAAADTAQTEPL

-916 AAPAESPVQENENA
+916 AAPAESPVQENENTPEAAEDVA
-930 PDAAE
+930 PAPAPAAPDFPSVPVAEMAGTNEAAMPEAPVEEEGPAAPAADMTREEPLPQQETADAGTPADTAAEALSDEMDSTEEAGAETVADADVTPPARDEAAAVSPSAPAFPAPAREAAAEQTPPADGVQTSDAPTDAAE
-935 DIAPAPAP
+935 APVSDAVQPEEAASADSPVQEHENAPEAAEDVAPATAP

-966 APVKEEEPAAPA
+966 APVKEEETAAPA
-978 ADMTREEPLPQQET
+978 AGMTQEEPLPQQET
-992 AAAAAAAPADVAA
+992 ADAAAAAPADDAA

-1011 MDSAEEAG
+1011 MDSTEEAG
-1019 TKAVA
+1019 AKAMA
-1024 GADVTP
+1024 DTDVTP

-1036 AAVSPSAPAFPA
+1036 AAVPPSAPAFPA
-1048 PAREAA
+1048 PAREVA
-1054 AEQAPPAD
+1054 AEQALPAD

-1068 APTDAAEAPV
+1068 APTDAAEAPM
-1078 SDAVQPEEAAS
+1078 SDAVQPEEAAP

-1112 PAAPDFPSV
+1112 P
-1121 PVGET
+1121 T
-1126 AETNEAAMP
+1126 
-1135 EAPTRE
+1135 
-1141 EDTSVPATDMTQEEP
+1141 
-1156 LPQQETADAA
+1156 
-1166 PADVAAEALSDE
+1166 
-1178 MDSTDEAGAETVADT
+1178 
-1193 DVTPSAQDEAAA
+1193 
-1205 VPPSAPAFPAP
+1205 
-1216 AREAAAEQTLPAD
+1216 
-1229 DVQTGDASTDAAEA
+1229 
-1243 PVSDAVQ
+1243 
-1250 PEEAA
+1250 
-1255 SADSPVQENEN
+1255 
-1266 APEAAEDVA
+1266 
-1275 PAPAPAA
+1275 A
-1282 PDFPSVPVAEMAETN
+1282 PDFPSVPVAETAETS

-1311 AAPAAGMTREEPLPQ
+1311 AVPAT
-1326 QETADAAPADVAAE
+1326 
-1340 ALSDEMDS
+1340 
-1348 TDEAGAETV
+1348 
-1357 ADTDVT
+1357 
-1363 PSAQDEAAAVPPSA
+1363 
-1377 PAFPAPARE
+1377 
-1386 AAAEQTLPADDV
+1386 
-1398 QTGDASTDAAEA
+1398 
-1410 PVSDAVQPEE
+1410 
-1420 AASADS
+1420 
-1426 PVQENENAPE
+1426 
-1436 AAEDVAP
+1436 
-1443 APAPAAPDFPS
+1443 
-1454 VPVAEMAETNEAAMP
+1454 
-1469 EAPVK
+1469 
-1474 EAGPVAPVADMTREE
+1474 DMTQEE

-1633 TGPGAGTQPAF
+1633 TGPAAGTQPAF

-1754 NPWIERRAASRP
+1754 NPWIERRTASRP